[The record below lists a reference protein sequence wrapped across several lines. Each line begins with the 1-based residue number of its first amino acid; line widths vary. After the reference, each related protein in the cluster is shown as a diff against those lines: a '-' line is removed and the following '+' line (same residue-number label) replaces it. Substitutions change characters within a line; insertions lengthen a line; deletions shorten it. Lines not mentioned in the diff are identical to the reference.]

1 MKKKFDIQGMTC
13 SACSSHVEKTVSKL
27 DGVKSCAVSLM
38 TNTMLVEY
46 DDSTIAAD
54 GIIDAVKKSGYGA
67 SLSDNEKILDKTKKI
82 ESKSPIFK
90 AEENALLARV
100 IASIVFMLVLMYVSM
115 GHMVGLPLPS
125 FLSGTANAVSFA
137 LVQLLLTLPVLYIN
151 RSYFIGGTKAL
162 IKRAPNMDTL
172 IAIGSG
178 ASLIYGIVALF
189 IMSYRLGAGDLNGVA
204 EYYHQ
209 LYFESAVM
217 ILALVTLGKY
227 LEGKSKRKTGEAIN
241 KLIDMSPKTANV
253 IRDGIEMVIPSENLV
268 LGDIVAVRPGEA
280 ISADGSIIE
289 GETYVDESAITGE
302 SKPARKGIGDDVV
315 GGTINK
321 SGFFKLKVT
330 RVGADTTLNKII
342 ELVENANATKAPIS
356 KIADRIS
363 GVFVP
368 IVIAIAIIAFTVWI
382 SVTGDFEFAFSIAV
396 AVLVISCPCALGLA
410 TPVAIMVGT
419 GKGAEK
425 GILIKSGEALELG
438 GKIDTVA
445 LDKTGTITTGKPTV
459 TDIITYDFDRDKLLR
474 LTASAERFSEHPL
487 AQAIVERFGE
497 IGSDYMDTSEF
508 TTIEGRGISALI
520 DGKKVFIGN
529 SKLMADNEINIDNL
543 VDAKAISN
551 KDINGNDNYNDNYS
565 DKSPRKTAE
574 LLSSRAATPMFVA
587 YDERLVGI
595 ISVSDAIR
603 EDSKEAILE
612 LESLG
617 IEVIMLTGDNE
628 LTARAIADQVG
639 IANVV
644 AGVLPDGKESVIREL
659 QDKGRRVAF
668 VGDGVNDAPSL
679 ARADVGVAIGAGTDI
694 AVESADVV
702 LVKNSLKDVGALIRL
717 SRATIRNVKENLF
730 WAFIYNTL
738 GIPLAAGIFYPWL
751 GWRLSPMLG
760 ALAMSLSSVCV
771 VLNALRLKLFNPNK
785 INRNSF
791 RRVRAF
797 VNQKDTEQINT
808 DAMDIITS
816 DTSVTN
822 VNIDETKT
830 EYCEIKSSKKS
841 ECANNCINNTLSNA
855 NRDNAQ
861 FDIKNNDDIK
871 ECAKMGVTIEVVI
884 EGMSCGHCSARV
896 EKALNAI
903 DGISARVDLDNK
915 TAYIENGNTVKD
927 EEIIRAVKDAGY
939 EVVGIKR

>member
-1 MKKKFDIQGMTC
+1 MKKKFDVQGMTC
-13 SACSSHVEKTVSKL
+13 SACSSHVEKAVSKL

-38 TNTMLVEY
+38 TNTMLVDY
-46 DDSTIAAD
+46 DDSSITAD
-54 GIIDAVKKSGYGA
+54 GIIDAVNKSGYGA
-67 SLSDNEKILDKTKKI
+67 ILSDNENSLGKTNKI
-82 ESKSPIFK
+82 ERKSPIFK
-90 AEENALLARV
+90 AEENALLTRV

-115 GHMVGLPLPS
+115 GHMIGLPLPS

-151 RSYFIGGTKAL
+151 RSYFINGTKAL
-162 IKRAPNMDTL
+162 FRRAPNMDTL

-189 IMSYRLGAGDLNGVA
+189 IMSYRLGAGDLNGVT

-209 LYFESAVM
+209 LYFESSVM

-241 KLIDMSPKTANV
+241 KLIDMSPKTASV
-253 IRDGIEMVIPSENLV
+253 IRDGVEMVIPSENLV

-302 SKPARKGIGDDVV
+302 SKPVRKGIGDDVV

-368 IVIAIAIIAFTVWI
+368 IVIAIALIAFIVWI
-382 SVTGDFEFAFSIAV
+382 SVTGGFEFAFSIAV

-459 TDIITYDFDRDKLLR
+459 TDIFTYDFDRDKLLR

-497 IGSDYMDTSEF
+497 IGSDYVDTTEF

-520 DGKKVFIGN
+520 DGKKVLIGN

-543 VDAKAISN
+543 VDARALSN
-551 KDINGNDNYNDNYS
+551 IGLKCNDNADYCGE
-565 DKSPRKTAE
+565 SPRKVAE
-574 LLSSRAATPMFVA
+574 ILSSRAGTPMFVA

-628 LTARAIADQVG
+628 ITARAIADQVG

-702 LVKNSLKDVGALIRL
+702 LVKNSLKDVVALIRL

-785 INRNSF
+785 VKRQKLIKENHSVKRIVINDEQES
-791 RRVRAF
+791 
-797 VNQKDTEQINT
+797 KYIKTET
-808 DAMDIITS
+808 DAS
-816 DTSVTN
+816 LLSANKNEADTAICVSN
-822 VNIDETKT
+822 KHNFDCAECSIKEDLS
-830 EYCEIKSSKKS
+830 CEIDKNVSTGKS
-841 ECANNCINNTLSNA
+841 NLN
-855 NRDNAQ
+855 Q
-861 FDIKNNDDIK
+861 IK
-871 ECAKMGVTIEVVI
+871 ENKEMGVTIEVII

-927 EEIIRAVKDAGY
+927 EEIIRAVTDAGY

>member
-1 MKKKFDIQGMTC
+1 MKEKFDVQGMTC
-13 SACSSHVEKTVSKL
+13 SACSSHVEKAVSKL

-38 TNTMLVEY
+38 TNTMLVDY
-46 DDSTIAAD
+46 DDSSITAD
-54 GIIDAVKKSGYGA
+54 GIIDAVEKSGYGA
-67 SLSDNEKILDKTKKI
+67 ILSDNEKSADSIKKS
-82 ESKSPIFK
+82 ERKSPIFK
-90 AEENALLARV
+90 AEENALLTRV

-253 IRDGIEMVIPSENLV
+253 IRDGVEMVIPSENLV

-368 IVIAIAIIAFTVWI
+368 IVIAISIIAFIVWV

-459 TDIITYDFDRDKLLR
+459 TDIIAYDFDRDKLLK

-497 IGSDYMDTSEF
+497 IGSDYMDTTEF

-551 KDINGNDNYNDNYS
+551 KDLNGNDNDNYS
-565 DKSPRKTAE
+565 SESPRKTAE

-587 YDERLVGI
+587 YDDRLVGI

-617 IEVIMLTGDNE
+617 IDVIMLTGDNE
-628 LTARAIADQVG
+628 ITARAIADQVG

-702 LVKNSLKDVGALIRL
+702 LVKNSLKDVAALIRL

-791 RRVRAF
+791 RRVRDF
-797 VNQKDTEQINT
+797 VKQNDTEQIKTN
-808 DAMDIITS
+808 DMDIIAS

-822 VNIDETKT
+822 TIKDVIDM
-830 EYCEIKSSKKS
+830 EYCEIKNSNKS
-841 ECANNCINNTLSNA
+841 ECASNCINDTLSKTNKET
-855 NRDNAQ
+855 AQ
-861 FDIKNNDDIK
+861 VDIKNNDDIK
-871 ECAKMGVTIEVVI
+871 ECAIMGVTIEVVI

-903 DGISARVDLDNK
+903 DGISAHVDLDNK

>member
-1 MKKKFDIQGMTC
+1 MKKKFDVQGMTC
-13 SACSSHVEKTVSKL
+13 SACSSHVEKAVSKL
-27 DGVKSCAVSLM
+27 DGIKSCAVSLM

-46 DDSTIAAD
+46 DDSIINAD
-54 GIIDAVKKSGYGA
+54 GIIDTVKKSGYGA
-67 SLSDNEKILDKTKKI
+67 SLSDNEIVSVNAKKS
-82 ESKSPIFK
+82 ERKSPMFK

-100 IASIVFMLVLMYVSM
+100 ITSIVFMIVLMYVSM

-137 LVQLLLTLPVLYIN
+137 FVQLLLTLPVLYIN
-151 RSYFIGGTKAL
+151 RSYFINGTKAL
-162 IKRAPNMDTL
+162 FRRAPNMDTL

-189 IMSYRLGAGDLNGVA
+189 IMSYRLGAWDLSGVA

-253 IRDGIEMVIPSENLV
+253 IRDGVEMVIPSENLI
-268 LGDIVAVRPGEA
+268 LGDIVAVRSGEA
-280 ISADGSIIE
+280 ISADGIIIE
-289 GETYVDESAITGE
+289 GDTFVDESAITGE

-356 KIADRIS
+356 KIADKIS
-363 GVFVP
+363 GIFVP
-368 IVIAIAIIAFTVWI
+368 IVIAIALIAFIVWV

-459 TDIITYDFDRDKLLR
+459 TDIICYDYDRDELLR
-474 LTASAERFSEHPL
+474 LAASAERFSEHPL
-487 AQAIVERFGE
+487 AQAIVEGYDE
-497 IGSDYMDTSEF
+497 VGGDYLDATDF
-508 TTIEGRGISALI
+508 VAIEGRGISALI

-529 SKLMADNEINIDNL
+529 SKLMSDNGIDIDNL
-543 VDAKAISN
+543 LDSEAI
-551 KDINGNDNYNDNYS
+551 NDNHLNGKDNDDNLNANRQAGE
-565 DKSPRKTAE
+565 SPRKASE
-574 LLSSRAATPMFVA
+574 AMSARAGTPMFVA
-587 YDERLVGI
+587 CGDRLIGI

-603 EDSKEAILE
+603 EDSREAILE

-628 LTARAIADQVG
+628 ITARAIADQVG

-644 AGVLPDGKESVIREL
+644 AGVLPDGKELVIREL
-659 QDKGRRVAF
+659 QEKGKRVAF

-702 LVKNSLKDVGALIRL
+702 LVKNSLKDVAALIRL

-785 INRNSF
+785 VNRKIFNREKVSANELEISSISESIAVTSNIMNSETASADCKIEKCANGYTQCNINENLSYMSDKKTQSDKNS
-791 RRVRAF
+791 
-797 VNQKDTEQINT
+797 NKEH
-808 DAMDIITS
+808 
-816 DTSVTN
+816 
-822 VNIDETKT
+822 K
-830 EYCEIKSSKKS
+830 EIKS
-841 ECANNCINNTLSNA
+841 
-855 NRDNAQ
+855 
-861 FDIKNNDDIK
+861 
-871 ECAKMGVTIEVVI
+871 MGITIEVVI
-884 EGMSCGHCSARV
+884 DGMSCGHCSARV

-903 DGISARVDLDNK
+903 DEVSARVDLDNK

>member
-1 MKKKFDIQGMTC
+1 MKKKFDVQGMTC
-13 SACSSHVEKTVSKL
+13 SACSSHVEKAVSKL
-27 DGVKSCAVSLM
+27 EGIKSCAVSLM

-46 DDSTIAAD
+46 DDSIINAD

-67 SLSDNEKILDKTKKI
+67 SLSDKETGSDNAK
-82 ESKSPIFK
+82 ESKRKSPMFK

-100 IASIVFMLVLMYVSM
+100 ITSIVFMIVLMYVSM

-151 RSYFIGGTKAL
+151 RSYFINGTKAL
-162 IKRAPNMDTL
+162 FRRAPNMDTL

-189 IMSYRLGAGDLNGVA
+189 IMSYRLGAGDMNGVA

-241 KLIDMSPKTANV
+241 KLIDMSPKTASV
-253 IRDGIEMVIPSENLV
+253 IRDGVEMVIPSENLV

-280 ISADGSIIE
+280 ISADGTIIE
-289 GETYVDESAITGE
+289 GDTFVDESAITGE

-356 KIADRIS
+356 KIADKIS
-363 GVFVP
+363 GIFVP
-368 IVIAIAIIAFTVWI
+368 IVIAIALIAFIVWV

-459 TDIITYDFDRDKLLR
+459 TDTICYGYDRDELLR
-474 LTASAERFSEHPL
+474 LAASAERFSEHPL
-487 AQAIVERFGE
+487 AQAIVEGYDE
-497 IGSDYMDTSEF
+497 VGGDYLDASDF
-508 TTIEGRGISALI
+508 VTIEGRGISAII
-520 DGKKVFIGN
+520 DGKNVFIGN
-529 SKLMADNEINIDNL
+529 SKLMSDNGIDIDKLIDNEIINDNHSKGIDNDDNL
-543 VDAKAISN
+543 NAN
-551 KDINGNDNYNDNYS
+551 NQNGE
-565 DKSPRKTAE
+565 SPRKASETMSA
-574 LLSSRAATPMFVA
+574 RAGTPMFVA
-587 YDERLVGI
+587 YGDRLIGI

-603 EDSKEAILE
+603 EDSREAILE

-617 IEVIMLTGDNE
+617 IEVIMLTGDNDI
-628 LTARAIADQVG
+628 TARAIADQVG
-639 IANVV
+639 ITNVV
-644 AGVLPDGKESVIREL
+644 SGVLPDGKESVIREL

-702 LVKNSLKDVGALIRL
+702 LVKNSLKDVAALIRL

-738 GIPLAAGIFYPWL
+738 GIPLAAGIFFPWL

-785 INRNSF
+785 NRKILHREKILVSK
-791 RRVRAF
+791 
-797 VNQKDTEQINT
+797 VN
-808 DAMDIITS
+808 TS
-816 DTSVTN
+816 SISESGISVTN
-822 VNIDETKT
+822 DTTNFETAT
-830 EYCEIKSSKKS
+830 EFKS
-841 ECANNCINNTLSNA
+841 EERENGNTKCNKNINLSCNSVI
-855 NRDNAQ
+855 NAQ
-861 FDIKNNDDIK
+861 ADKNNKDNK
-871 ECAKMGVTIEVVI
+871 ENKDMGITIEVVI
-884 EGMSCGHCSARV
+884 DGMSCGHCSARV

-903 DGISARVDLDNK
+903 DGVSARVDLDNK

>member
-1 MKKKFDIQGMTC
+1 MKKKFDVQGMTC
-13 SACSSHVEKTVSKL
+13 SACSSHVEKAVSKL
-27 DGVKSCAVSLM
+27 EGIKSCAVSLM

-46 DDSTIAAD
+46 NDSIINAD

-67 SLSDNEKILDKTKKI
+67 SLSDKETGSDNAKKS
-82 ESKSPIFK
+82 ERKSPIFK

-100 IASIVFMLVLMYVSM
+100 ITSIVFMIVLMYVSM

-125 FLSGTANAVSFA
+125 FLSGTVNAVSFA

-151 RSYFIGGTKAL
+151 RSYFINGIKAL
-162 IKRAPNMDTL
+162 FRRAPNMDTL

-178 ASLIYGIVALF
+178 ASLIYGIVVLF
-189 IMSYRLGAGDLNGVA
+189 IMSYRLGAGDLSGVA

-253 IRDGIEMVIPSENLV
+253 IRDGVEMVIPSENLV

-280 ISADGSIIE
+280 ISADGTIIE
-289 GETYVDESAITGE
+289 GDTFVDESAITGE
-302 SKPARKGIGDDVV
+302 SKPARKGIGKEVV

-356 KIADRIS
+356 KIADKIS
-363 GVFVP
+363 GIFVP
-368 IVIAIAIIAFTVWI
+368 IVIAIALIAFIVWV

-459 TDIITYDFDRDKLLR
+459 TDTICYGYDRDELLR
-474 LTASAERFSEHPL
+474 LAASAERFSEHPL
-487 AQAIVERFGE
+487 AQAIVEGYDE
-497 IGSDYMDTSEF
+497 VGGDYLDASDF
-508 TTIEGRGISALI
+508 VTIEGRGISAII
-520 DGKKVFIGN
+520 DGKNVFIGN
-529 SKLMADNEINIDNL
+529 SKLMSDNGIDIDKLIDNEIINDNHSKGIDNDDNL
-543 VDAKAISN
+543 NAN
-551 KDINGNDNYNDNYS
+551 NQNGE
-565 DKSPRKTAE
+565 SPRKASETMSA
-574 LLSSRAATPMFVA
+574 RAGTPMFVA
-587 YDERLVGI
+587 YGDRLIGI

-603 EDSKEAILE
+603 EDSREAILE

-617 IEVIMLTGDNE
+617 IEVIMLTGDNDI
-628 LTARAIADQVG
+628 TARAIADQVG
-639 IANVV
+639 ITNVV

-659 QDKGRRVAF
+659 QEKGKRVAF

-702 LVKNSLKDVGALIRL
+702 LVKNSLKDVVALIRL

-785 INRNSF
+785 INRKFLHIDKILVSK
-791 RRVRAF
+791 
-797 VNQKDTEQINT
+797 VN
-808 DAMDIITS
+808 TS
-816 DTSVTN
+816 SISESGISVTN
-822 VNIDETKT
+822 DTANFETATEFKSEERENGNTKCNKNINLSCNSIINAQIDE
-830 EYCEIKSSKKS
+830 
-841 ECANNCINNTLSNA
+841 NNNK
-855 NRDNAQ
+855 DN
-861 FDIKNNDDIK
+861 K
-871 ECAKMGVTIEVVI
+871 ENKDMGITIEVVI
-884 EGMSCGHCSARV
+884 DGMSCGHCSARV

-903 DGISARVDLDNK
+903 DGVSARVDLDNK

>member
-1 MKKKFDIQGMTC
+1 MKKKFDVQGMTC
-13 SACSSHVEKTVSKL
+13 SACSSHVEKAVSKL
-27 DGVKSCAVSLM
+27 EGIKSCAVSLM

-46 DDSTIAAD
+46 NDSIINAD

-67 SLSDNEKILDKTKKI
+67 SLSDKETGSDNAKKS
-82 ESKSPIFK
+82 ERKSPMFK
-90 AEENALLARV
+90 VEENALLARV
-100 IASIVFMLVLMYVSM
+100 ITSIVFMIVLMYVSM

-151 RSYFIGGTKAL
+151 RSYFMNGTKAL
-162 IKRAPNMDTL
+162 FRRAPNMDTL

-189 IMSYRLGAGDLNGVA
+189 IMSYRLGAGDMNGVA

-241 KLIDMSPKTANV
+241 KLIDMSPKTASV
-253 IRDGIEMVIPSENLV
+253 IRDGVEMVIPSENLV

-280 ISADGSIIE
+280 ISADGTIIE
-289 GETYVDESAITGE
+289 GDTFVDESAITGE

-356 KIADRIS
+356 KIADKIS
-363 GVFVP
+363 GIFVP
-368 IVIAIAIIAFTVWI
+368 IVIAIALIAFIVWV

-459 TDIITYDFDRDKLLR
+459 TEIVTYDFDRDKLLR
-474 LTASAERFSEHPL
+474 IAASAERFSEHPL
-487 AQAIVERFGE
+487 AQAIVEGYDE
-497 IGSDYMDTSEF
+497 VGGDYLDTTDF
-508 TTIEGRGISALI
+508 VAIEGRGISAII

-529 SKLMADNEINIDNL
+529 SKLMSDNGIDIDKLIDNEII
-543 VDAKAISN
+543 
-551 KDINGNDNYNDNYS
+551 NDNHLNGKVNDDSLNS
-565 DKSPRKTAE
+565 NRLIGESPRKASETMSA
-574 LLSSRAATPMFVA
+574 RAGTPMFVA
-587 YDERLVGI
+587 YGDRLIGI

-603 EDSKEAILE
+603 EDSREAILE

-628 LTARAIADQVG
+628 ITARAIADQVG
-639 IANVV
+639 IANIV

-659 QDKGRRVAF
+659 QEKGRRVAF

-702 LVKNSLKDVGALIRL
+702 LVKNSLKDVAALIRL

-785 INRNSF
+785 VNRKFLHIDKILVSK
-791 RRVRAF
+791 
-797 VNQKDTEQINT
+797 VN
-808 DAMDIITS
+808 TS
-816 DTSVTN
+816 SISESGISVTN
-822 VNIDETKT
+822 DTANFETATEFKSEERENGNTKCNKNINLSCNSIINAQIDE
-830 EYCEIKSSKKS
+830 
-841 ECANNCINNTLSNA
+841 NNNK
-855 NRDNAQ
+855 DN
-861 FDIKNNDDIK
+861 K
-871 ECAKMGVTIEVVI
+871 ENKDMGITIEVVI
-884 EGMSCGHCSARV
+884 DGMSCGHCSARV

-903 DGISARVDLDNK
+903 DGVSARVDLDNK

>member
-1 MKKKFDIQGMTC
+1 MKKKFDVQGMTC
-13 SACSSHVEKTVSKL
+13 SACSSHVEKAVSKL

-38 TNTMLVEY
+38 TNTMLVDY
-46 DDSTIAAD
+46 DDSSITAD

-67 SLSDNEKILDKTKKI
+67 SLSDNEKSLDKTKKI
-82 ESKSPIFK
+82 ESISPIFK

-189 IMSYRLGAGDLNGVA
+189 IMSFRLGAGDLNGVA

-253 IRDGIEMVIPSENLV
+253 IRDGVEMVIPSENLV

-330 RVGADTTLNKII
+330 RVGADTTLNRII

-368 IVIAIAIIAFTVWI
+368 IVIAISIIAFIVWV

-459 TDIITYDFDRDKLLR
+459 TDIIAYDFDRDKLLK

-487 AQAIVERFGE
+487 AQAIVESFGE
-497 IGSDYMDTSEF
+497 IGSDYMDTTEF

-551 KDINGNDNYNDNYS
+551 KDLNGNDNDNHS
-565 DKSPRKTAE
+565 SESPRKTAE

-587 YDERLVGI
+587 YDDRLVGI

-628 LTARAIADQVG
+628 ITARAIADQVG

-702 LVKNSLKDVGALIRL
+702 LVKNSLKDVAALIRL

-791 RRVRAF
+791 RRVRDF
-797 VNQKDTEQINT
+797 VNQNDTEQIKTN
-808 DAMDIITS
+808 DMDIIAS

-822 VNIDETKT
+822 TIKDVIDM
-830 EYCEIKSSKKS
+830 EYCEIKNSNKS
-841 ECANNCINNTLSNA
+841 ECASNCINDTLSKTNKET
-855 NRDNAQ
+855 AQ
-861 FDIKNNDDIK
+861 VDIKNNDDIK
-871 ECAKMGVTIEVVI
+871 ECAIMGVTIEVVI

-903 DGISARVDLDNK
+903 DGISAHVDLDNK

>member
-1 MKKKFDIQGMTC
+1 MKKKFDVQGMTC
-13 SACSSHVEKTVSKL
+13 SACSSHVEKAVSKL
-27 DGVKSCAVSLM
+27 DGIKNCAVSLM
-38 TNTMLVEY
+38 ANTMLVEY
-46 DDSTIAAD
+46 DDSIINAD
-54 GIIDAVKKSGYGA
+54 GIIEAVKKSGYGA
-67 SLSDNEKILDKTKKI
+67 SLSNNEIGSVNAQKS
-82 ESKSPIFK
+82 ERKSPMFK

-100 IASIVFMLVLMYVSM
+100 ITSIVFMIVLMYVSM

-137 LVQLLLTLPVLYIN
+137 FVQLLLTLPVLYIN
-151 RSYFIGGTKAL
+151 RSYFINGTKAL
-162 IKRAPNMDTL
+162 FRRAPNMDTL

-189 IMSYRLGAGDLNGVA
+189 IMSYRLGAGDLSGVA

-253 IRDGIEMVIPSENLV
+253 IRDGVEMVIPSENLI
-268 LGDIVAVRPGEA
+268 LGDIVAVRSGEA
-280 ISADGSIIE
+280 ISADGIIIE
-289 GETYVDESAITGE
+289 GDTFVDESAITGE
-302 SKPARKGIGDDVV
+302 SKPARKGIGDEVV

-321 SGFFKLKVT
+321 SGYFKLKVT

-356 KIADRIS
+356 KIADKIS
-363 GVFVP
+363 GIFVP
-368 IVIAIAIIAFTVWI
+368 IVIAIALIAFIVWV

-438 GKIDTVA
+438 GKVDTVA

-459 TDIITYDFDRDKLLR
+459 TDIICYGYERDELLK
-474 LTASAERFSEHPL
+474 LTASVERFSEHPL
-487 AQAIVERFGE
+487 AQAIVEGYGE
-497 IGSDYMDTSEF
+497 SGGDYLDVTDF
-508 TTIEGRGISALI
+508 VAIEGRGISALI

-529 SKLMADNEINIDNL
+529 SKLMSDNGIDIDNL
-543 VDAKAISN
+543 LNSESRNDKRL
-551 KDINGNDNYNDNYS
+551 NGEDNDDNLNANRQTGE
-565 DKSPRKTAE
+565 SPRKVSEAM
-574 LLSSRAATPMFVA
+574 SARAGTPMFVA
-587 YDERLVGI
+587 WNDRLIGI

-603 EDSKEAILE
+603 EDSKVAILE

-628 LTARAIADQVG
+628 ITARAIADQVG

-659 QDKGRRVAF
+659 QEKGRRVAF

-702 LVKNSLKDVGALIRL
+702 LVKNSLKDVAALIRL

-785 INRNSF
+785 VNRKILHREKVS
-791 RRVRAF
+791 VGKLETSSISESSIA
-797 VNQKDTEQINT
+797 V
-808 DAMDIITS
+808 TS
-816 DTSVTN
+816 DTINYETSAVDCKIEKCANGYTQC
-822 VNIDETKT
+822 NINKNLSCMSDKKMQSDENINK
-830 EYCEIKSSKKS
+830 ENKEIKS
-841 ECANNCINNTLSNA
+841 
-855 NRDNAQ
+855 
-861 FDIKNNDDIK
+861 
-871 ECAKMGVTIEVVI
+871 MGITIEVVI
-884 EGMSCGHCSARV
+884 DGMSCGHCSARV

-903 DGISARVDLDNK
+903 DGVSARVDLDNK

>member
-1 MKKKFDIQGMTC
+1 MKKKFDVQGMTC
-13 SACSSHVEKTVSKL
+13 SACSSHVEKAVSKL
-27 DGVKSCAVSLM
+27 DGVNSCAVSLM

-46 DDSTIAAD
+46 NDSIINAD

-67 SLSDNEKILDKTKKI
+67 SLSDKETASDNAKKS
-82 ESKSPIFK
+82 ERKSPIFK

-100 IASIVFMLVLMYVSM
+100 ITSIVFMIVLMYVSM
-115 GHMVGLPLPS
+115 GHMIGLPLPS

-151 RSYFIGGTKAL
+151 RSYFINGTKAL
-162 IKRAPNMDTL
+162 FRRAPNMDTL

-189 IMSYRLGAGDLNGVA
+189 IMSYRLGAGDMNGVA

-217 ILALVTLGKY
+217 IIALVTLGKY

-253 IRDGIEMVIPSENLV
+253 IRDGVEMVIPSENLI

-280 ISADGSIIE
+280 ISADGTIIE
-289 GETYVDESAITGE
+289 GDTFVDESAITGE

-356 KIADRIS
+356 KIADKIS
-363 GVFVP
+363 GIFVP
-368 IVIAIAIIAFTVWI
+368 IVIAIALIAFIVWV
-382 SVTGDFEFAFSIAV
+382 SVTADFEFAFSIAV

-459 TDIITYDFDRDKLLR
+459 TDTICYGYDRDELLR
-474 LTASAERFSEHPL
+474 LAASAERFSEHPL
-487 AQAIVERFGE
+487 AQAIVEGYDE
-497 IGSDYMDTSEF
+497 VGGDYLDASDF
-508 TTIEGRGISALI
+508 VTIEGRGISAII
-520 DGKKVFIGN
+520 DGKNVFIGN
-529 SKLMADNEINIDNL
+529 SKLMSDNGIDIDKLIDNEII
-543 VDAKAISN
+543 
-551 KDINGNDNYNDNYS
+551 NDNHLNGKDNDDSLNS
-565 DKSPRKTAE
+565 NRPIGESPRKASETMSA
-574 LLSSRAATPMFVA
+574 RAGTPMFVA
-587 YDERLVGI
+587 YGDRLVGI

-603 EDSKEAILE
+603 EDSREAILE

-617 IEVIMLTGDNE
+617 IEVIMLTGDNDI
-628 LTARAIADQVG
+628 TARAIADQVG
-639 IANVV
+639 ITNVV

-659 QDKGRRVAF
+659 QEKGKRVAF

-702 LVKNSLKDVGALIRL
+702 LVKNSLKDVAALIRL

-785 INRNSF
+785 INRKFLHIDKISGNHQDTS
-791 RRVRAF
+791 ANP
-797 VNQKDTEQINT
+797 VNDTEVTIDATNFNTVMPDNKSDEYTNSNEKCNINKSLSC
-808 DAMDIITS
+808 D
-816 DTSVTN
+816 SVIN
-822 VNIDETKT
+822 AQADKNNNID
-830 EYCEIKSSKKS
+830 
-841 ECANNCINNTLSNA
+841 N
-855 NRDNAQ
+855 
-861 FDIKNNDDIK
+861 K
-871 ECAKMGVTIEVVI
+871 ENKDMGITIEVVI
-884 EGMSCGHCSARV
+884 DGMSCGHCSARV

-903 DGISARVDLDNK
+903 DGVIARVDLDNK

>member
-1 MKKKFDIQGMTC
+1 MKKKFDVQGMTC
-13 SACSSHVEKTVSKL
+13 SACSSHVEKAVSKL
-27 DGVKSCAVSLM
+27 EGIKSCAVSLM

-46 DDSTIAAD
+46 DDSIINAD

-67 SLSDNEKILDKTKKI
+67 SLSDKETGSDNAK
-82 ESKSPIFK
+82 ESKRKSPMFK

-100 IASIVFMLVLMYVSM
+100 ITSIVFMIVLMYVSM

-151 RSYFIGGTKAL
+151 RSYFINGTKAL
-162 IKRAPNMDTL
+162 FRRAPNMDTL

-189 IMSYRLGAGDLNGVA
+189 IMSYRLGAGDMNGVA

-241 KLIDMSPKTANV
+241 KLIDMSPKTASV
-253 IRDGIEMVIPSENLV
+253 IRDGVEMVIPSENLV

-280 ISADGSIIE
+280 ISADGTIIE
-289 GETYVDESAITGE
+289 GDTFVDESAITGE

-356 KIADRIS
+356 KIADKIS
-363 GVFVP
+363 GIFVP
-368 IVIAIAIIAFTVWI
+368 IVIAIALIAFIVWV

-459 TDIITYDFDRDKLLR
+459 TEIVTYDFDRDKLLR
-474 LTASAERFSEHPL
+474 IAASAERFSEHPL
-487 AQAIVERFGE
+487 AQAIVEGYDE
-497 IGSDYMDTSEF
+497 VGGDYLDTTDF
-508 TTIEGRGISALI
+508 VAIEGRGISAII

-529 SKLMADNEINIDNL
+529 SKLMSDNGIDIDKLIDNEII
-543 VDAKAISN
+543 
-551 KDINGNDNYNDNYS
+551 NDNHLNGKVNDDSLNS
-565 DKSPRKTAE
+565 NRLIGESPRKASETMSA
-574 LLSSRAATPMFVA
+574 RAGTPMFVA
-587 YDERLVGI
+587 YGDRLIGI

-603 EDSKEAILE
+603 EDSREAILE

-628 LTARAIADQVG
+628 ITARAIADQVG
-639 IANVV
+639 IANIV

-659 QDKGRRVAF
+659 QEKGRRVAF

-702 LVKNSLKDVGALIRL
+702 LVKNSLKDVAALIRL

-785 INRNSF
+785 VNRKFLHIDKILVSK
-791 RRVRAF
+791 
-797 VNQKDTEQINT
+797 VN
-808 DAMDIITS
+808 TS
-816 DTSVTN
+816 SISESGISVTN
-822 VNIDETKT
+822 DTANFETATEFKSEERENGNTKCNKNINLSCNSIINAQIDE
-830 EYCEIKSSKKS
+830 
-841 ECANNCINNTLSNA
+841 NNNK
-855 NRDNAQ
+855 DN
-861 FDIKNNDDIK
+861 K
-871 ECAKMGVTIEVVI
+871 ENKDMGITIEVVI
-884 EGMSCGHCSARV
+884 DGMSCGHCSARV

-903 DGISARVDLDNK
+903 DGVSARVDLDNK

>member
-1 MKKKFDIQGMTC
+1 MKKKFDVQGMTC
-13 SACSSHVEKTVSKL
+13 SACSSHVEKAVSKL
-27 DGVKSCAVSLM
+27 EGIKSCAVSLM

-46 DDSTIAAD
+46 NDSIINAD

-67 SLSDNEKILDKTKKI
+67 SLSDKETGSDNAKKS
-82 ESKSPIFK
+82 ERKSPIFK

-100 IASIVFMLVLMYVSM
+100 ITSIVFMIVLMYVSM

-151 RSYFIGGTKAL
+151 RSYFINGTKAL
-162 IKRAPNMDTL
+162 FRRAPNMDTL

-189 IMSYRLGAGDLNGVA
+189 IMSYRLGAGDMNGVA

-253 IRDGIEMVIPSENLV
+253 IRDGVEMVIPSENLV

-280 ISADGSIIE
+280 ISADGTIIE
-289 GETYVDESAITGE
+289 GDTFVDESAITGE
-302 SKPARKGIGDDVV
+302 SKPARKGIGDEVV

-356 KIADRIS
+356 KIADKIS
-363 GVFVP
+363 GIFVP
-368 IVIAIAIIAFTVWI
+368 IVIAIALIAFIVWV

-459 TDIITYDFDRDKLLR
+459 TDIICYGYDRDELLR
-474 LTASAERFSEHPL
+474 LAASAERFSEHPL
-487 AQAIVERFGE
+487 AQAIVEGYDE
-497 IGSDYMDTSEF
+497 VGGDYLDASDF
-508 TTIEGRGISALI
+508 VTIEGRGISAII

-529 SKLMADNEINIDNL
+529 SKLMTDNGIDIDKLINNEII
-543 VDAKAISN
+543 
-551 KDINGNDNYNDNYS
+551 NDNHLNGKDNDDSLNS
-565 DKSPRKTAE
+565 NRLIGESPRKASETMSA
-574 LLSSRAATPMFVA
+574 RAGTPMFVA
-587 YDERLVGI
+587 YGDRLVGI

-603 EDSKEAILE
+603 EDSREAILE

-628 LTARAIADQVG
+628 ITARAIAKQVG

-659 QDKGRRVAF
+659 QEKGKRVAF

-702 LVKNSLKDVGALIRL
+702 LVKNSLKDVAALIRL

-785 INRNSF
+785 VNRKIFNREKVS
-791 RRVRAF
+791 VSKLETSSISESSIA
-797 VNQKDTEQINT
+797 VTS
-808 DAMDIITS
+808 DIINSET
-816 DTSVTN
+816 VTADCK
-822 VNIDETKT
+822 IEK
-830 EYCEIKSSKKS
+830 
-841 ECANNCINNTLSNA
+841 CANGYTQRNINKSLSC
-855 NRDNAQ
+855 DSVINAQ
-861 FDIKNNDDIK
+861 ADKNNNKDNK
-871 ECAKMGVTIEVVI
+871 ENKDMGITIEVVI
-884 EGMSCGHCSARV
+884 DGMSCGHCSARV

-903 DGISARVDLDNK
+903 DGVSARVDLDNK

>member
-1 MKKKFDIQGMTC
+1 MKKKFDVQGMTC
-13 SACSSHVEKTVSKL
+13 SACSSHVEKAVSKL
-27 DGVKSCAVSLM
+27 DGVNSCAVSLM

-46 DDSTIAAD
+46 NDSIINAD

-67 SLSDNEKILDKTKKI
+67 SLSDKETGSDNAKKS
-82 ESKSPIFK
+82 ERKSPIFK

-100 IASIVFMLVLMYVSM
+100 ITSIVFMIVLMYVSM

-151 RSYFIGGTKAL
+151 RSYFINGIKAL
-162 IKRAPNMDTL
+162 FRRAPNMDTL

-189 IMSYRLGAGDLNGVA
+189 IMSYRLGAGDMNGVA

-253 IRDGIEMVIPSENLV
+253 IRDGVEMVIPSENLV

-280 ISADGSIIE
+280 ISADGTIIE
-289 GETYVDESAITGE
+289 GDTFVDESAITGE

-356 KIADRIS
+356 KIADKIS
-363 GVFVP
+363 GIFVP
-368 IVIAIAIIAFTVWI
+368 IVIAIALIAFIVWV

-459 TDIITYDFDRDKLLR
+459 TDTICYGYDRDELLR
-474 LTASAERFSEHPL
+474 LAASAERFSEHPL
-487 AQAIVERFGE
+487 AQAIVEGYDE
-497 IGSDYMDTSEF
+497 VGGDYLDTTDF
-508 TTIEGRGISALI
+508 VAIEGRGISAII
-520 DGKKVFIGN
+520 DGKNVFIGN
-529 SKLMADNEINIDNL
+529 SKLMSDNGIDIDKLIDNEIINDNHSKGIDNDDNL
-543 VDAKAISN
+543 NAN
-551 KDINGNDNYNDNYS
+551 NQNGE
-565 DKSPRKTAE
+565 SPRKASETMSA
-574 LLSSRAATPMFVA
+574 RAGTPMFVA
-587 YDERLVGI
+587 YGDRLIGI

-603 EDSKEAILE
+603 EDSREAILE

-617 IEVIMLTGDNE
+617 IEVIMLTGDNDI
-628 LTARAIADQVG
+628 TARAIADQVG
-639 IANVV
+639 ITNVV

-659 QDKGRRVAF
+659 QEKGSRVAF

-702 LVKNSLKDVGALIRL
+702 LVKNSLKDVAALIRL

-785 INRNSF
+785 INRKFLHIDKISGNHQDTSANP
-791 RRVRAF
+791 VI
-797 VNQKDTEQINT
+797 DTEVTIDATNFNTVMPDNKSDEYTNSNEKCNINKSLSC
-808 DAMDIITS
+808 D
-816 DTSVTN
+816 SVIN
-822 VNIDETKT
+822 AQADKNNNID
-830 EYCEIKSSKKS
+830 
-841 ECANNCINNTLSNA
+841 N
-855 NRDNAQ
+855 
-861 FDIKNNDDIK
+861 K
-871 ECAKMGVTIEVVI
+871 ENKDMGITIEVVI
-884 EGMSCGHCSARV
+884 DGMSCGHCSARV

-903 DGISARVDLDNK
+903 DGVIARVDLDNK

>member
-13 SACSSHVEKTVSKL
+13 SACSSHVEKAVSKL
-27 DGVKSCAVSLM
+27 DGIKSCAVSLM

-46 DDSTIAAD
+46 DDSIINAD
-54 GIIDAVKKSGYGA
+54 GIINAVKKSGYGA
-67 SLSDNEKILDKTKKI
+67 NLSDNESGTDNAKKS
-82 ESKSPIFK
+82 ERKSPMFK
-90 AEENALLARV
+90 EAENALLARV
-100 IASIVFMLVLMYVSM
+100 ITSIVFMIVLMYVSM

-137 LVQLLLTLPVLYIN
+137 FVQLLLTLPVLYIN
-151 RSYFIGGTKAL
+151 RSYFINGTKAL
-162 IKRAPNMDTL
+162 FRRAPNMDTL

-253 IRDGIEMVIPSENLV
+253 IRDGVEMVIPSENLI
-268 LGDIVAVRPGEA
+268 LGDIVAVRSGEA
-280 ISADGSIIE
+280 ISADGIIIE
-289 GETYVDESAITGE
+289 GDTFVDESAITGE

-356 KIADRIS
+356 KIADKIS
-363 GVFVP
+363 GIFVP
-368 IVIAIAIIAFTVWI
+368 IVIAIALIAFIVWV

-459 TDIITYDFDRDKLLR
+459 TDIICYGYDRDELLR
-474 LTASAERFSEHPL
+474 LAASAERFSEHPL
-487 AQAIVERFGE
+487 AQAIVEGYDE
-497 IGSDYMDTSEF
+497 VGGDYLDASDF
-508 TTIEGRGISALI
+508 VAIEGRGISALI

-529 SKLMADNEINIDNL
+529 SKLMSDNGIDIDNL
-543 VDAKAISN
+543 LDSEAI
-551 KDINGNDNYNDNYS
+551 NDNHLNGKDDS
-565 DKSPRKTAE
+565 DILNANRQIGESPRNVSEAM
-574 LLSSRAATPMFVA
+574 SARAGTPMFVA
-587 YDERLVGI
+587 CGDRLIGI

-628 LTARAIADQVG
+628 ITARAIADQVG

-644 AGVLPDGKESVIREL
+644 AGVLPDGKELVIREL
-659 QDKGRRVAF
+659 QEKGKRVAF

-702 LVKNSLKDVGALIRL
+702 LVKNSLKDVAALIRL
-717 SRATIRNVKENLF
+717 SRGTIRNVKENLF

-785 INRNSF
+785 VNRKIFNREKVSADKLETSSISENIA
-791 RRVRAF
+791 V
-797 VNQKDTEQINT
+797 
-808 DAMDIITS
+808 TS
-816 DTSVTN
+816 DTIDSETATADCKIDICAN
-822 VNIDETKT
+822 GYTQCNINKNLSCMSDEGTQSNENNNK
-830 EYCEIKSSKKS
+830 ENKEIKS
-841 ECANNCINNTLSNA
+841 
-855 NRDNAQ
+855 
-861 FDIKNNDDIK
+861 
-871 ECAKMGVTIEVVI
+871 MGITIEVVI
-884 EGMSCGHCSARV
+884 DGMSCGHCSARV

-903 DGISARVDLDNK
+903 DGVSARVDLDNK

>member
-1 MKKKFDIQGMTC
+1 MKKKFEIQGMTC
-13 SACSSHVEKTVSKL
+13 SACSSHVEKAVSKL
-27 DGVKSCAVSLM
+27 DGIKSCAVSLM

-46 DDSTIAAD
+46 DDSVIKAD

-67 SLSDNEKILDKTKKI
+67 SLSDSDASANNASKTEK
-82 ESKSPIFK
+82 KSPMFK

-100 IASIVFMLVLMYVSM
+100 ITSIVFMIVLMYVSM

-151 RSYFIGGTKAL
+151 RSYFINGTKAL
-162 IKRAPNMDTL
+162 IRRAPNMDTL

-189 IMSYRLGAGDLNGVA
+189 IMSYRLGAGDLSGVA

-253 IRDGIEMVIPSENLV
+253 IRDGVEMVIPSENLV
-268 LGDIVAVRPGEA
+268 LGDIVAVRSGEA
-280 ISADGSIIE
+280 ISADGTIIE
-289 GETYVDESAITGE
+289 GDTFVDESAITGE

-356 KIADRIS
+356 KIADKIS
-363 GVFVP
+363 GIFVP
-368 IVIAIAIIAFTVWI
+368 IVIAIALIAFVVWV
-382 SVTGDFEFAFSIAV
+382 SVTSDFEFAFSIAV

-459 TDIITYDFDRDKLLR
+459 TDIICYGHDRDELLKLA
-474 LTASAERFSEHPL
+474 ASVERFSEHPL
-487 AQAIVERFGE
+487 AQAIVEGYDKL
-497 IGSDYMDTSEF
+497 GGDYLDASEF
-508 TTIEGRGISALI
+508 VAIEGRGISALI

-529 SKLMADNEINIDNL
+529 SSLMADNGINIDNVL
-543 VDAKAISN
+543 ASESLDLN
-551 KDINGNDNYNDNYS
+551 NLNGNDDIDGIKENNQNGE
-565 DKSPRKTAE
+565 SPRKTAE
-574 LLSSRAATPMFVA
+574 ALSSRAGTPMFVA
-587 YDERLVGI
+587 FGDRLIGI

-603 EDSKEAILE
+603 EDSREAILE

-628 LTARAIADQVG
+628 ITARAIADQVG
-639 IANVV
+639 ITNVV

-659 QDKGRRVAF
+659 QGKGRRVAF

-702 LVKNSLKDVGALIRL
+702 LVKNSLKDVAALIRL

-785 INRNSF
+785 VNRKILHRENISASQLVNSSISTDGIPETT
-791 RRVRAF
+791 
-797 VNQKDTEQINT
+797 DTMNSE
-808 DAMDIITS
+808 
-816 DTSVTN
+816 SVTAECEVAN
-822 VNIDETKT
+822 GNTQCKINKPLSCKSVKSTQIDE
-830 EYCEIKSSKKS
+830 
-841 ECANNCINNTLSNA
+841 NSNA
-855 NRDNAQ
+855 KIEESKD
-861 FDIKNNDDIK
+861 
-871 ECAKMGVTIEVVI
+871 MGITIEVVI
-884 EGMSCGHCSARV
+884 DGMSCGHCSARV

-903 DGISARVDLDNK
+903 DGVSARVDLDNK

>member
-1 MKKKFDIQGMTC
+1 MKKKFDVQGMTC
-13 SACSSHVEKTVSKL
+13 SACSSHVEKAVSKL

-38 TNTMLVEY
+38 TNTMLVDY
-46 DDSTIAAD
+46 DDSSITAD

-67 SLSDNEKILDKTKKI
+67 SLSDNEKSLDKTKKI
-82 ESKSPIFK
+82 ESNSPIFK
-90 AEENALLARV
+90 AEENALLTRV

-151 RSYFIGGTKAL
+151 RSYFINGTNAL
-162 IKRAPNMDTL
+162 FRRAPNMDTL

-253 IRDGIEMVIPSENLV
+253 IRDGVEMVIPSENLV

-330 RVGADTTLNKII
+330 RVGADTTLNRII

-368 IVIAIAIIAFTVWI
+368 IVIAISIIAFIVWV

-459 TDIITYDFDRDKLLR
+459 TDIIAYDFDRDKLLK

-497 IGSDYMDTSEF
+497 IGSDYMDTTEF
-508 TTIEGRGISALI
+508 TAIEGRGISALI

-551 KDINGNDNYNDNYS
+551 KDLNGNDNDNYS
-565 DKSPRKTAE
+565 SESPRKTAE

-587 YDERLVGI
+587 YDDRLVGI

-617 IEVIMLTGDNE
+617 IDVIMLTGDNE
-628 LTARAIADQVG
+628 ITARAIADQVG

-702 LVKNSLKDVGALIRL
+702 LVKNSLKDVAALIRL

-791 RRVRAF
+791 RRVRDF
-797 VNQKDTEQINT
+797 VNQNDTEQIKTN
-808 DAMDIITS
+808 DMDIIAS

-822 VNIDETKT
+822 TIKDVIDM
-830 EYCEIKSSKKS
+830 EYCEIKNSNKS
-841 ECANNCINNTLSNA
+841 ECASNCINDTLSKTNKET
-855 NRDNAQ
+855 AQ
-861 FDIKNNDDIK
+861 VDIKNNDDIK
-871 ECAKMGVTIEVVI
+871 ECAIMGVTIEVVI

-903 DGISARVDLDNK
+903 DGISAHVDLDNK

>member
-1 MKKKFDIQGMTC
+1 MKKKFDVQGMTC
-13 SACSSHVEKTVSKL
+13 SACSSHVEKAVSKL

-38 TNTMLVEY
+38 TNTMLVDY
-46 DDSTIAAD
+46 DDSSITAD

-67 SLSDNEKILDKTKKI
+67 ILSDNDKSTDSIKKS
-82 ESKSPIFK
+82 ERKSPIFK

-151 RSYFIGGTKAL
+151 RSYFINGTKAL
-162 IKRAPNMDTL
+162 FRRAPNMDTL

-189 IMSYRLGAGDLNGVA
+189 IMSYRLGAGDLNGVS

-253 IRDGIEMVIPSENLV
+253 IRDGVEMVIPSENLV

-368 IVIAIAIIAFTVWI
+368 IVIAIAIIAFIAWI

-459 TDIITYDFDRDKLLR
+459 TDIITYDFDRDNLLK

-497 IGSDYMDTSEF
+497 IGSEYMDTTEF

-551 KDINGNDNYNDNYS
+551 KDLNGNDNYNDNYS

-574 LLSSRAATPMFVA
+574 LLSNRAATPMFVA

-702 LVKNSLKDVGALIRL
+702 LVKNSLKDVVALIRL

-791 RRVRAF
+791 RRVKGF
-797 VNQKDTEQINT
+797 VNQKDTEQIKAN
-808 DAMDIITS
+808 AMDIITS
-816 DTSVTN
+816 DTSVTST
-822 VNIDETKT
+822 NIDEI
-830 EYCEIKSSKKS
+830 EMECCEVKNTKKS
-841 ECANNCINNTLSNA
+841 ECANNCINSTLSKS

-861 FDIKNNDDIK
+861 FDIKNDDKK
-871 ECAKMGVTIEVVI
+871 ESTNMGVTIEVVI

>member
-1 MKKKFDIQGMTC
+1 MKKKFDVQGMTC
-13 SACSSHVEKTVSKL
+13 SACSSHVEKAVSKL
-27 DGVKSCAVSLM
+27 EGIKSCAVSLM

-46 DDSTIAAD
+46 NDSIINAD

-67 SLSDNEKILDKTKKI
+67 SLIDNETGSDNAKKS
-82 ESKSPIFK
+82 ERKSPIFK

-100 IASIVFMLVLMYVSM
+100 ITSIVFMIVLMYVSM
-115 GHMVGLPLPS
+115 GHMIGLPLPS

-151 RSYFIGGTKAL
+151 RSYFINGTKAL
-162 IKRAPNMDTL
+162 FRRAPNMDTL

-189 IMSYRLGAGDLNGVA
+189 IMSYRLGAGDMNGVA

-253 IRDGIEMVIPSENLV
+253 IRDGVEMVIPSENLV

-280 ISADGSIIE
+280 ISADGTIIE
-289 GETYVDESAITGE
+289 GDTFVDESAITGE
-302 SKPARKGIGDDVV
+302 SKPARKGIGDEVV

-356 KIADRIS
+356 KIADKIS
-363 GVFVP
+363 GIFVP
-368 IVIAIAIIAFTVWI
+368 IVIAIALIAFIVWV

-459 TDIITYDFDRDKLLR
+459 TDIICYGYDRDELLR
-474 LTASAERFSEHPL
+474 LAASAERFSEHPL
-487 AQAIVERFGE
+487 AQAIVEGYDE
-497 IGSDYMDTSEF
+497 VGGDYLDASDF
-508 TTIEGRGISALI
+508 VTIEGRGISAII

-529 SKLMADNEINIDNL
+529 SKLMTDNGIDIDKLIDNEII
-543 VDAKAISN
+543 
-551 KDINGNDNYNDNYS
+551 NDNHLNGKDNDDSLNS
-565 DKSPRKTAE
+565 NRPIGESPRKASETMSA
-574 LLSSRAATPMFVA
+574 RAGTPMFIA
-587 YDERLVGI
+587 YGDRLVGI

-603 EDSKEAILE
+603 EDSREAILE

-628 LTARAIADQVG
+628 ITARAIADQVG
-639 IANVV
+639 ITNVV

-659 QDKGRRVAF
+659 QEKGRRVAF

-702 LVKNSLKDVGALIRL
+702 LVKNSLKDVAALIRL

-785 INRNSF
+785 INRKFLHIDKISGNHQDTSDNP
-791 RRVRAF
+791 
-797 VNQKDTEQINT
+797 VNDTEVTIDVINFDT
-808 DAMDIITS
+808 VMPNNKS
-816 DTSVTN
+816 DEYANSNEKCNINKSLSCDSV
-822 VNIDETKT
+822 I
-830 EYCEIKSSKKS
+830 
-841 ECANNCINNTLSNA
+841 
-855 NRDNAQ
+855 NAQ
-861 FDIKNNDDIK
+861 ADKNNNKDNK
-871 ECAKMGVTIEVVI
+871 ENKDMGITIEVVI
-884 EGMSCGHCSARV
+884 DGMSCGHCSARV

-903 DGISARVDLDNK
+903 DGVSARVDLDNN

>member
-1 MKKKFDIQGMTC
+1 MKKKFDVQGMTC
-13 SACSSHVEKTVSKL
+13 SACSSHVEKAVSKL

-38 TNTMLVEY
+38 TNTMLVDY
-46 DDSTIAAD
+46 DDSSITAD

-67 SLSDNEKILDKTKKI
+67 MLSDNEKSTDSIKKN
-82 ESKSPIFK
+82 ERKSPMFK

-162 IKRAPNMDTL
+162 FKRAPNMDTL

-253 IRDGIEMVIPSENLV
+253 IRDGVEMVIPSENLV

-280 ISADGSIIE
+280 ISADGTIIE

-368 IVIAIAIIAFTVWI
+368 IVIAIAIIAFIVWV

-459 TDIITYDFDRDKLLR
+459 TDIITYDFDRDNLLR

-497 IGSDYMDTSEF
+497 IGSDYMDTTEF

-529 SKLMADNEINIDNL
+529 SKLMADNEIDIDNL

-551 KDINGNDNYNDNYS
+551 NALNGNEND
-565 DKSPRKTAE
+565 DFVEFPRKTAE
-574 LLSSRAATPMFVA
+574 LLSSRAGTPMFVA
-587 YDERLVGI
+587 YDDRLVGI

-628 LTARAIADQVG
+628 ITARAIADQVG
-639 IANVV
+639 IVNVV

-702 LVKNSLKDVGALIRL
+702 LVKNSLKDVAALIRL

-785 INRNSF
+785 IRHNGI
-791 RRVRAF
+791 RRRKVF
-797 VNQKDTEQINT
+797 VNQKDIEQIKTN
-808 DAMDIITS
+808 DMDIIAS

-822 VNIDETKT
+822 TISNETEM
-830 EYCEIKSSKKS
+830 EYCEIKNSSKS
-841 ECANNCINNTLSNA
+841 ECANDCINSTLSNA
-855 NRDNAQ
+855 NRDNAKV
-861 FDIKNNDDIK
+861 DIKNDDKK
-871 ECAKMGVTIEVVI
+871 ESRNMGVTIEVVI

-915 TAYIENGNTVKD
+915 TAYVENGNTVKD
-927 EEIIRAVKDAGY
+927 EEIIRAVTDAGY

>member
-1 MKKKFDIQGMTC
+1 MKKKFDVQGMTC
-13 SACSSHVEKTVSKL
+13 SACSSHVEKAVSKL

-38 TNTMLVEY
+38 TNTMLVDY
-46 DDSTIAAD
+46 DDSSITAD

-67 SLSDNEKILDKTKKI
+67 SLSDNEKSLDKTKKI
-82 ESKSPIFK
+82 ESNSPIFK
-90 AEENALLARV
+90 AEENALLTRV

-253 IRDGIEMVIPSENLV
+253 IRDGVEMVISSENLV

-368 IVIAIAIIAFTVWI
+368 IVIAISIIAFIVWV
-382 SVTGDFEFAFSIAV
+382 SVKGDFEFAFSIAV

-459 TDIITYDFDRDKLLR
+459 TDIIAYDFDRDKLLK
-474 LTASAERFSEHPL
+474 LTASSERFSEHPL
-487 AQAIVERFGE
+487 AQAIVESFGE
-497 IGSDYMDTSEF
+497 IGSDYMDTTEF
-508 TTIEGRGISALI
+508 TAIEGRGISALI

-551 KDINGNDNYNDNYS
+551 KDINGNDNDNYS
-565 DKSPRKTAE
+565 SESPRKTAE

-587 YDERLVGI
+587 YDDRLVGI

-617 IEVIMLTGDNE
+617 IEIIMLTGDNE

-702 LVKNSLKDVGALIRL
+702 LVKNSLKDVAALIRL

-785 INRNSF
+785 VKRNNLNKMKSSFNSIEIN
-791 RRVRAF
+791 
-797 VNQKDTEQINT
+797 DTKEPNETLKTDT
-808 DAMDIITS
+808 DANTAASIKNEAYAVDCKSNNNQERDCGQCKIKDNLPCES
-816 DTSVTN
+816 DKNMTT
-822 VNIDETKT
+822 
-830 EYCEIKSSKKS
+830 IKS
-841 ECANNCINNTLSNA
+841 NSNL
-855 NRDNAQ
+855 
-861 FDIKNNDDIK
+861 IK
-871 ECAKMGVTIEVVI
+871 ENIEMGVTIEVVI
-884 EGMSCGHCSARV
+884 DGMSCGHCSARV

-903 DGISARVDLDNK
+903 DGISAHVDLDNK

>member
-1 MKKKFDIQGMTC
+1 MKKKFDVQGMTC
-13 SACSSHVEKTVSKL
+13 SACSSHVEKAVSKL
-27 DGVKSCAVSLM
+27 EGIKSCAVSLM

-46 DDSTIAAD
+46 NDSIINAD

-67 SLSDNEKILDKTKKI
+67 SLSDKETGSDNAKKS
-82 ESKSPIFK
+82 ERKSPMFK
-90 AEENALLARV
+90 VEENALLARV
-100 IASIVFMLVLMYVSM
+100 ITSIVFMIVLMYVSM

-151 RSYFIGGTKAL
+151 RSYFINGIKAL
-162 IKRAPNMDTL
+162 FRRAPNMDTL

-189 IMSYRLGAGDLNGVA
+189 IMSYRLGAGDLSGVA

-253 IRDGIEMVIPSENLV
+253 IRDGVEMVIPSENLI

-280 ISADGSIIE
+280 ISADGTIIE
-289 GETYVDESAITGE
+289 GDTFVDESAITGE
-302 SKPARKGIGDDVV
+302 SKPARKGIGNEVV

-356 KIADRIS
+356 KIADKIS
-363 GVFVP
+363 GIFVP
-368 IVIAIAIIAFTVWI
+368 IVIAIALIAFIVWV

-459 TDIITYDFDRDKLLR
+459 TEIVTYDFDRDKLLR
-474 LTASAERFSEHPL
+474 IAASAERFSEHPL
-487 AQAIVERFGE
+487 AQAIVEGYDE
-497 IGSDYMDTSEF
+497 VGGDYLDTTDF
-508 TTIEGRGISALI
+508 VAIEGRGISAII

-529 SKLMADNEINIDNL
+529 SKLMSDNGIDIDKLIDNEII
-543 VDAKAISN
+543 
-551 KDINGNDNYNDNYS
+551 NDNHLNGKVNDDSLNS
-565 DKSPRKTAE
+565 NRLIGESPRKASETMSA
-574 LLSSRAATPMFVA
+574 RAGTPMFVA
-587 YDERLVGI
+587 YGDRLIGI

-603 EDSKEAILE
+603 EDSREAILE

-628 LTARAIADQVG
+628 ITARAIADQVG
-639 IANVV
+639 IANIV

-659 QDKGRRVAF
+659 QEKGRRVAF

-702 LVKNSLKDVGALIRL
+702 LVKNSLKDVAALIRL

-785 INRNSF
+785 VNRKFLHIDKILVSK
-791 RRVRAF
+791 
-797 VNQKDTEQINT
+797 VN
-808 DAMDIITS
+808 TS
-816 DTSVTN
+816 SISESGISVTN
-822 VNIDETKT
+822 DTANFETATEFKSEERENGNTKCNKNINLSCNSIINAQIDE
-830 EYCEIKSSKKS
+830 
-841 ECANNCINNTLSNA
+841 NNNK
-855 NRDNAQ
+855 DN
-861 FDIKNNDDIK
+861 K
-871 ECAKMGVTIEVVI
+871 ENKDMGITIEVVI
-884 EGMSCGHCSARV
+884 DGMSCGHCSARV

-903 DGISARVDLDNK
+903 DGVSARVDLDNK

>member
-1 MKKKFDIQGMTC
+1 MKKKFDVQGMTC
-13 SACSSHVEKTVSKL
+13 SACSSHVEKAVSKL

-38 TNTMLVEY
+38 TNTMLVDY
-46 DDSTIAAD
+46 DDSSITAD

-67 SLSDNEKILDKTKKI
+67 MLSDNEKSTDSIKKN
-82 ESKSPIFK
+82 ERKSPMFK

-100 IASIVFMLVLMYVSM
+100 IASIVLMLVLMYVSM

-137 LVQLLLTLPVLYIN
+137 LVQLLLTLPVLYLN

-162 IKRAPNMDTL
+162 FKRAPNMDTL

-253 IRDGIEMVIPSENLV
+253 IRDGVEMVIPSENLV

-280 ISADGSIIE
+280 ISADGTIIE

-368 IVIAIAIIAFTVWI
+368 IVIAIAIIVFIVWV

-459 TDIITYDFDRDKLLR
+459 TDIIAYDFDRDNLLR

-497 IGSDYMDTSEF
+497 IGSDYMETTEF

-520 DGKKVFIGN
+520 DGKKAFIGN
-529 SKLMADNEINIDNL
+529 SKLMADNEIDIDNL
-543 VDAKAISN
+543 MNAKAISN
-551 KDINGNDNYNDNYS
+551 NALNGNEND
-565 DKSPRKTAE
+565 DFVESPRKTAE
-574 LLSSRAATPMFVA
+574 LLSSRAGTPMFVA
-587 YDERLVGI
+587 YDDRLVGI

-603 EDSKEAILE
+603 EDSKDAILE

-628 LTARAIADQVG
+628 ITARAIADQVG

-702 LVKNSLKDVGALIRL
+702 LVKNSLKDVAALIRL

-738 GIPLAAGIFYPWL
+738 GIPLAAGLFYPWL

-785 INRNSF
+785 IRHNGI
-791 RRVRAF
+791 RRRKVF
-797 VNQKDTEQINT
+797 VNQKDIEQIKTN
-808 DAMDIITS
+808 DMDIIAS
-816 DTSVTN
+816 NTSVTN
-822 VNIDETKT
+822 TINNETEM
-830 EYCEIKSSKKS
+830 EYCEIKNSSKS
-841 ECANNCINNTLSNA
+841 ECANNCINSTLFNA

-861 FDIKNNDDIK
+861 VDIKNDDKK
-871 ECAKMGVTIEVVI
+871 ESRNMGVTIEVVI

-915 TAYIENGNTVKD
+915 TAYVENGNTVKD
-927 EEIIRAVKDAGY
+927 EEIIRAVTDAGY

>member
-1 MKKKFDIQGMTC
+1 MKKKFDVQGMTC
-13 SACSSHVEKTVSKL
+13 SACSSHVEKAVSKL

-38 TNTMLVEY
+38 TNTMLVDY
-46 DDSTIAAD
+46 DDSSIMAD

-67 SLSDNEKILDKTKKI
+67 SLSDNEKSLDKTKKI
-82 ESKSPIFK
+82 ESISPIFK
-90 AEENALLARV
+90 AEENTLLARV

-253 IRDGIEMVIPSENLV
+253 IRDGVEMVISSENLV

-368 IVIAIAIIAFTVWI
+368 IVIAISIIAFIVWV

-459 TDIITYDFDRDKLLR
+459 TDIIAYDFDRDKLLK

-487 AQAIVERFGE
+487 AQAIVESFGE
-497 IGSDYMDTSEF
+497 IGSDYMDTTEF

-551 KDINGNDNYNDNYS
+551 KDINGNDNDNHS
-565 DKSPRKTAE
+565 SESPRKTAE

-587 YDERLVGI
+587 YDDRLVGI

-628 LTARAIADQVG
+628 ITARAIADQVG

-702 LVKNSLKDVGALIRL
+702 LVKNSLKDVAALIRL

-785 INRNSF
+785 VKRNNLNKMKSSFNSIEIN
-791 RRVRAF
+791 
-797 VNQKDTEQINT
+797 DTKEPNETLKTDT
-808 DAMDIITS
+808 DANTAASIKNEAYAVDCKSNNNQERDCGQCKIKDNLSCES
-816 DTSVTN
+816 DKNMTT
-822 VNIDETKT
+822 
-830 EYCEIKSSKKS
+830 IKS
-841 ECANNCINNTLSNA
+841 NSNL
-855 NRDNAQ
+855 
-861 FDIKNNDDIK
+861 IK
-871 ECAKMGVTIEVVI
+871 ENIEMGVTIEVVI

-903 DGISARVDLDNK
+903 DGISAHVDLDNK

>member
-1 MKKKFDIQGMTC
+1 MKKKFEIQGMTC
-13 SACSSHVEKTVSKL
+13 SACSSHVEKAVSKL
-27 DGVKSCAVSLM
+27 DGIKSCAVSLM

-46 DDSTIAAD
+46 DDSVIKAD

-67 SLSDNEKILDKTKKI
+67 SLSDSDASANNASKTEK
-82 ESKSPIFK
+82 KSPMFK

-100 IASIVFMLVLMYVSM
+100 ITSIVFMIVLMYVSM

-151 RSYFIGGTKAL
+151 RSYFINGTKAL
-162 IKRAPNMDTL
+162 IRRAPNMDTL

-189 IMSYRLGAGDLNGVA
+189 IMSYRLGAGDLSGVA

-253 IRDGIEMVIPSENLV
+253 IRDGVEMVIPSENLV
-268 LGDIVAVRPGEA
+268 LGDIVVVRSGEA
-280 ISADGSIIE
+280 ISADGTIIE
-289 GETYVDESAITGE
+289 GDTFVDESAITGE

-356 KIADRIS
+356 KIADKIS
-363 GVFVP
+363 GIFVP
-368 IVIAIAIIAFTVWI
+368 IVIAIALIAFVVWV
-382 SVTGDFEFAFSIAV
+382 SVTSDFEFAFSIAV

-459 TDIITYDFDRDKLLR
+459 TDIICYGHECDELLR
-474 LTASAERFSEHPL
+474 LAASVERFSEHPL
-487 AQAIVERFGE
+487 AQAIVEGYDKL
-497 IGSDYMDTSEF
+497 GGDYLDASEF
-508 TTIEGRGISALI
+508 VAIEGRGISALI

-529 SKLMADNEINIDNL
+529 SSLMADNGINIDNVL
-543 VDAKAISN
+543 ASESLGLN
-551 KDINGNDNYNDNYS
+551 NLNGNDDIDGTKENNQNGD
-565 DKSPRKTAE
+565 SPRKTAE
-574 LLSSRAATPMFVA
+574 ALSSRAGTPMFVA
-587 YDERLVGI
+587 YGDRLIGI

-603 EDSKEAILE
+603 EDSREAIFE

-628 LTARAIADQVG
+628 ITARAIADQVG
-639 IANVV
+639 ITNVV

-659 QDKGRRVAF
+659 QEKGRRVAF

-702 LVKNSLKDVGALIRL
+702 LVKNSLKDVTALIRL

-785 INRNSF
+785 VNRKILHREKLSASQLDNSSISADGIPETTDTINS
-791 RRVRAF
+791 
-797 VNQKDTEQINT
+797 E
-808 DAMDIITS
+808 
-816 DTSVTN
+816 SVTAECEAAN
-822 VNIDETKT
+822 GNTQCKINKPLSCKSVKSTQTDE
-830 EYCEIKSSKKS
+830 
-841 ECANNCINNTLSNA
+841 NSNA
-855 NRDNAQ
+855 
-861 FDIKNNDDIK
+861 KIK
-871 ECAKMGVTIEVVI
+871 ESKDMGITIEVVI
-884 EGMSCGHCSARV
+884 DGMSCGHCSARV

-903 DGISARVDLDNK
+903 DGVSARVDLDNK

>member
-1 MKKKFDIQGMTC
+1 MKKKFDVQGMTC
-13 SACSSHVEKTVSKL
+13 SACSSHVEKAVSKL
-27 DGVKSCAVSLM
+27 EGIKSCAVSLM

-46 DDSTIAAD
+46 NDSIINAD

-67 SLSDNEKILDKTKKI
+67 SLSDKETGSDNAKKS
-82 ESKSPIFK
+82 ERKSPIFK

-100 IASIVFMLVLMYVSM
+100 ITSIVFMIVLMYVSM

-151 RSYFIGGTKAL
+151 RSYFINGTKAL
-162 IKRAPNMDTL
+162 FRRAPNMDTL

-189 IMSYRLGAGDLNGVA
+189 IMSYRLGAGDMNGVA

-253 IRDGIEMVIPSENLV
+253 IRDGVEMVIPSENLI

-280 ISADGSIIE
+280 ISADGTIIE
-289 GETYVDESAITGE
+289 GDTFVDESAITGE
-302 SKPARKGIGDDVV
+302 SKPARKGIGNEVV

-356 KIADRIS
+356 KIADKIS
-363 GVFVP
+363 GIFVP
-368 IVIAIAIIAFTVWI
+368 IVIAIALIAFIVWV

-459 TDIITYDFDRDKLLR
+459 TDTICYGYDRDELLR
-474 LTASAERFSEHPL
+474 LAASAERFSEHPL
-487 AQAIVERFGE
+487 AQAIVEGYDE
-497 IGSDYMDTSEF
+497 VGGDYLDASDF
-508 TTIEGRGISALI
+508 VTIEGRGISAII
-520 DGKKVFIGN
+520 DGKNVFIGN
-529 SKLMADNEINIDNL
+529 SKLMSDNGIDIDKLIDNEIINDNHSKGIDNDDNL
-543 VDAKAISN
+543 NAN
-551 KDINGNDNYNDNYS
+551 NQNGE
-565 DKSPRKTAE
+565 SPRKASETMSA
-574 LLSSRAATPMFVA
+574 RAGTPMFVA
-587 YDERLVGI
+587 YGDRLIGI

-603 EDSKEAILE
+603 EDSREAILE

-617 IEVIMLTGDNE
+617 IEVIMLTGDNDI
-628 LTARAIADQVG
+628 TARAIADQVG
-639 IANVV
+639 ITNVV
-644 AGVLPDGKESVIREL
+644 SGVLPDGKESVIREL

-702 LVKNSLKDVGALIRL
+702 LVKNSLKDVAALIRL

-738 GIPLAAGIFYPWL
+738 GIPLAAGIFFPWL

-785 INRNSF
+785 NRKILHREKILVSK
-791 RRVRAF
+791 
-797 VNQKDTEQINT
+797 VN
-808 DAMDIITS
+808 TS
-816 DTSVTN
+816 SISESGISVTN
-822 VNIDETKT
+822 DTTNFETAT
-830 EYCEIKSSKKS
+830 EFKS
-841 ECANNCINNTLSNA
+841 EERENGNTKCNKNINLSCNSVI
-855 NRDNAQ
+855 NAQ
-861 FDIKNNDDIK
+861 ADKNNKDNK
-871 ECAKMGVTIEVVI
+871 ENKDMGITIEVVI
-884 EGMSCGHCSARV
+884 DGMSCGHCSARV

-903 DGISARVDLDNK
+903 DGVSARVDLDNK

>member
-1 MKKKFDIQGMTC
+1 MKKKFDVQGMTC
-13 SACSSHVEKTVSKL
+13 SACSSHVEKAVSKL
-27 DGVKSCAVSLM
+27 DGVNSCAVSLM

-46 DDSTIAAD
+46 NDSIINAD

-67 SLSDNEKILDKTKKI
+67 SLSDKETGSDNAKKS
-82 ESKSPIFK
+82 ERKSPIFK

-100 IASIVFMLVLMYVSM
+100 ITSIVFMIVLMYVSM

-137 LVQLLLTLPVLYIN
+137 LVQLLLTIPVLYIN
-151 RSYFIGGTKAL
+151 RSYFINGTKAL
-162 IKRAPNMDTL
+162 FRRAPNMDTL

-189 IMSYRLGAGDLNGVA
+189 IMSYRLGAGDMNGVA

-253 IRDGIEMVIPSENLV
+253 IRDGVEMVIPSENLV

-280 ISADGSIIE
+280 ISADGTIIE
-289 GETYVDESAITGE
+289 GDTFVDESAITGE
-302 SKPARKGIGDDVV
+302 SKPARKGIGDEVV

-356 KIADRIS
+356 KIADKIS
-363 GVFVP
+363 GIFVP
-368 IVIAIAIIAFTVWI
+368 IVIAIALIAFIVWV

-459 TDIITYDFDRDKLLR
+459 TDIICYGYDRDELLR
-474 LTASAERFSEHPL
+474 LAASAERFSEHPL
-487 AQAIVERFGE
+487 AQAIVEGYDE
-497 IGSDYMDTSEF
+497 VGGDYLDASDF
-508 TTIEGRGISALI
+508 VTIEGRGISAII

-529 SKLMADNEINIDNL
+529 SKLMSDNGIDIDKLIDNEII
-543 VDAKAISN
+543 
-551 KDINGNDNYNDNYS
+551 NDNHLNGKDNDDSLNS
-565 DKSPRKTAE
+565 NRLIGESPRKVSEAM
-574 LLSSRAATPMFVA
+574 SARAGTPMFVA
-587 YDERLVGI
+587 YGDRLVGI

-603 EDSKEAILE
+603 EDSREAILE

-628 LTARAIADQVG
+628 ITARAIADQVG
-639 IANVV
+639 ITNVV

-659 QDKGRRVAF
+659 QEKGSRVAF

-702 LVKNSLKDVGALIRL
+702 LVKNSLKDVAALIRL

-785 INRNSF
+785 INRKFLHIDKISSNRHYTSDNP
-791 RRVRAF
+791 
-797 VNQKDTEQINT
+797 VNDTEVTIDVINFDT
-808 DAMDIITS
+808 VMPNNKSDEYTS
-816 DTSVTN
+816 SNEKRNINKSLSCDSV
-822 VNIDETKT
+822 I
-830 EYCEIKSSKKS
+830 
-841 ECANNCINNTLSNA
+841 
-855 NRDNAQ
+855 NAQ
-861 FDIKNNDDIK
+861 TDKNNNKDNK
-871 ECAKMGVTIEVVI
+871 ENKDMGITIEVVI
-884 EGMSCGHCSARV
+884 DGMSCGHCSARV

-903 DGISARVDLDNK
+903 DGVSARVDLDNK

>member
-1 MKKKFDIQGMTC
+1 MKKKFDVQGMTC
-13 SACSSHVEKTVSKL
+13 SACSSHVEKAVSKL

-38 TNTMLVEY
+38 TNTMLVDY
-46 DDSTIAAD
+46 DDSSITAD

-67 SLSDNEKILDKTKKI
+67 SLSDNEKSLDKTKKI
-82 ESKSPIFK
+82 ESNSPIFK
-90 AEENALLARV
+90 AEENALLTRV

-151 RSYFIGGTKAL
+151 RSYFINGTKAL

-189 IMSYRLGAGDLNGVA
+189 IMSFRLGAGDLNGVA

-253 IRDGIEMVIPSENLV
+253 IRDGVEMVIPSENLV

-368 IVIAIAIIAFTVWI
+368 IVIAISIIAFIVWV

-459 TDIITYDFDRDKLLR
+459 TDIIAYDFDRDKLLK

-497 IGSDYMDTSEF
+497 IGSDYMDTTEF

-520 DGKKVFIGN
+520 DSKKVLIGN
-529 SKLMADNEINIDNL
+529 SKLMGDNEINIDNL
-543 VDAKAISN
+543 VDVSALSN
-551 KDINGNDNYNDNYS
+551 IGLKGNDNEGYIGE
-565 DKSPRKTAE
+565 SPRKTAE

-587 YDERLVGI
+587 YDECLVGI

-639 IANVV
+639 ISNVV

-702 LVKNSLKDVGALIRL
+702 LVKNSLKDVAALIRL

-791 RRVRAF
+791 RRVRDF
-797 VNQKDTEQINT
+797 VNQNDTEQIKTN
-808 DAMDIITS
+808 DMDIIAS
-816 DTSVTN
+816 DTSVSNTIKD
-822 VNIDETKT
+822 VIDM
-830 EYCEIKSSKKS
+830 EYCEIKNSNKS
-841 ECANNCINNTLSNA
+841 ECASNCINDTLSKTNKET
-855 NRDNAQ
+855 AQ
-861 FDIKNNDDIK
+861 VDIKNNDDIK
-871 ECAKMGVTIEVVI
+871 ECAIMGVTIEVVI

-903 DGISARVDLDNK
+903 DGISAHVDLDNK

>member
-1 MKKKFDIQGMTC
+1 MKKKFDVQGMTC
-13 SACSSHVEKTVSKL
+13 SACSSHVEKAVSKL

-38 TNTMLVEY
+38 TNTMLVDY
-46 DDSTIAAD
+46 DDSSITAD

-67 SLSDNEKILDKTKKI
+67 IISDNEKSADSIKKS
-82 ESKSPIFK
+82 ERKSPIFK

-115 GHMVGLPLPS
+115 GHMIGLPLPS

-189 IMSYRLGAGDLNGVA
+189 IMSYRLGAGDLNGVT

-302 SKPARKGIGDDVV
+302 SKPARKGIGDDIV

-321 SGFFKLKVT
+321 NGFFKLKVT

-368 IVIAIAIIAFTVWI
+368 IVIAIALIAFIVWI

-459 TDIITYDFDRDKLLR
+459 TDIISYDFDRDKLLR

-487 AQAIVERFGE
+487 AQAIVEKFGE
-497 IGSDYMDTSEF
+497 INGDYMDATEF

-520 DGKKVFIGN
+520 DGKKVLIGN
-529 SKLMADNEINIDNL
+529 SKLMGDNEINIDNL
-543 VDAKAISN
+543 VDVGAINN
-551 KDINGNDNYNDNYS
+551 KDLNVNDNEGYIGE
-565 DKSPRKTAE
+565 SPRKTAE

-587 YDERLVGI
+587 YDECLVGI

-639 IANVV
+639 ISNVV

-702 LVKNSLKDVGALIRL
+702 LVKNSLKDVAALIRL

-785 INRNSF
+785 VKRKNFNKINS
-791 RRVRAF
+791 
-797 VNQKDTEQINT
+797 
-808 DAMDIITS
+808 
-816 DTSVTN
+816 SVKR
-822 VNIDETKT
+822 IE
-830 EYCEIKSSKKS
+830 
-841 ECANNCINNTLSNA
+841 INNTKESNESLKTDTDVTTALS
-855 NRDNAQ
+855 
-861 FDIKNNDDIK
+861 IKNEAYAVDCESNNNLERDCAQCNIKDNLSFESDKIMTTNKNNLNLIK
-871 ECAKMGVTIEVVI
+871 ENREMGVTIEVVI
-884 EGMSCGHCSARV
+884 DGMSCGHCSARV

-939 EVVGIKR
+939 EVIGIKR

>member
-1 MKKKFDIQGMTC
+1 MKKKFDVQGMTC
-13 SACSSHVEKTVSKL
+13 SACSSHVEKAVSKL
-27 DGVKSCAVSLM
+27 DGVNSCAVSLM

-46 DDSTIAAD
+46 NDSIINVD

-67 SLSDNEKILDKTKKI
+67 SLSDKETGSDNAKKS
-82 ESKSPIFK
+82 ERKSPIFK

-100 IASIVFMLVLMYVSM
+100 ITSIVFMIVLMYVSM
-115 GHMVGLPLPS
+115 GHMVGLPLPK

-151 RSYFIGGTKAL
+151 RSYFINGTKAL
-162 IKRAPNMDTL
+162 FRRAPNMDTL

-189 IMSYRLGAGDLNGVA
+189 IMSYRLGAGDMNGVA

-253 IRDGIEMVIPSENLV
+253 IRDGVEMVIPSENLV

-280 ISADGSIIE
+280 ISADGTIIE
-289 GETYVDESAITGE
+289 GDTFVDESAITGE
-302 SKPARKGIGDDVV
+302 SKPARKGIGDEVV

-356 KIADRIS
+356 KIADKIS
-363 GVFVP
+363 GIFVP
-368 IVIAIAIIAFTVWI
+368 IVIAIALIAFIVWV

-459 TDIITYDFDRDKLLR
+459 TDIICYGYDRDELLR
-474 LTASAERFSEHPL
+474 LAASAERFSEHPL
-487 AQAIVERFGE
+487 AQAIVEGYDE
-497 IGSDYMDTSEF
+497 VGGDYLDASDF
-508 TTIEGRGISALI
+508 VTIEGRGISAII

-529 SKLMADNEINIDNL
+529 SKLMTDNGIDIDKLINNEII
-543 VDAKAISN
+543 
-551 KDINGNDNYNDNYS
+551 NDNHLNGKDNDDSLNS
-565 DKSPRKTAE
+565 NRLIGESPRKASETMSA
-574 LLSSRAATPMFVA
+574 RAGTPMFVA
-587 YDERLVGI
+587 YGDRLVGI

-603 EDSKEAILE
+603 EDSREAILE

-628 LTARAIADQVG
+628 ITARAIAKQVG

-659 QDKGRRVAF
+659 QEKGKRVAF

-702 LVKNSLKDVGALIRL
+702 LVKNSLKDVAALIRL

-785 INRNSF
+785 INRKFLHIDKISGNHHYTSDNP
-791 RRVRAF
+791 
-797 VNQKDTEQINT
+797 VNDTEVTIDATNFNTVMPDNKSDEYTSSNEKCNINKSLSC
-808 DAMDIITS
+808 D
-816 DTSVTN
+816 SV
-822 VNIDETKT
+822 I
-830 EYCEIKSSKKS
+830 
-841 ECANNCINNTLSNA
+841 
-855 NRDNAQ
+855 NAQ
-861 FDIKNNDDIK
+861 TDKNNNKDNK
-871 ECAKMGVTIEVVI
+871 ENKNMGITIEVVI
-884 EGMSCGHCSARV
+884 DGMSCGHCSERV

-903 DGISARVDLDNK
+903 DGVSARVDLNNK

>member
-1 MKKKFDIQGMTC
+1 MKKKFDVQGMTC
-13 SACSSHVEKTVSKL
+13 SACSSHVEKAVSKL

-38 TNTMLVEY
+38 TNTMLVDY
-46 DDSTIAAD
+46 DDSSITAD

-67 SLSDNEKILDKTKKI
+67 SLSDNEKSLDKTKKI
-82 ESKSPIFK
+82 ESNSPIFK
-90 AEENALLARV
+90 AEENALLTRV

-253 IRDGIEMVIPSENLV
+253 IRDGVEMVISSENLV

-368 IVIAIAIIAFTVWI
+368 IVIAIALIAFIVWI

-459 TDIITYDFDRDKLLR
+459 TDIIAYDFDRDKLLK

-487 AQAIVERFGE
+487 AQAIVESFGE
-497 IGSDYMDTSEF
+497 IGSDYMDTTEF

-520 DGKKVFIGN
+520 DGKKLFIGN

-551 KDINGNDNYNDNYS
+551 KDLNGNDNDNYS
-565 DKSPRKTAE
+565 SESPRKTAE

-587 YDERLVGI
+587 YDDRLVGI

-617 IEVIMLTGDNE
+617 IDVIMLTGDNE
-628 LTARAIADQVG
+628 ITARAIADQVG

-702 LVKNSLKDVGALIRL
+702 LVKNSLKDVAALIRL

-791 RRVRAF
+791 RRVKGF
-797 VNQKDTEQINT
+797 VNQKDTGQINT

-822 VNIDETKT
+822 VNIDATKT
-830 EYCEIKSSKKS
+830 EYCEIKNSKKS
-841 ECANNCINNTLSNA
+841 ECASDCINDTLSKTNKET
-855 NRDNAQ
+855 AQ
-861 FDIKNNDDIK
+861 VDIKNNDDIK
-871 ECAKMGVTIEVVI
+871 ECAIMGVTIEVVI

-903 DGISARVDLDNK
+903 DGISAHVDLDNK

-927 EEIIRAVKDAGY
+927 EEIIRAVKDVGY

>member
-1 MKKKFDIQGMTC
+1 MKKKFDVQGMTC
-13 SACSSHVEKTVSKL
+13 SACSSHVEKAVSKL

-38 TNTMLVEY
+38 TNTMLVDY
-46 DDSTIAAD
+46 DDSSITAD
-54 GIIDAVKKSGYGA
+54 GIIDAVKKSGYSA
-67 SLSDNEKILDKTKKI
+67 SLSDNEKSLDKTKKI
-82 ESKSPIFK
+82 ESISPIFK
-90 AEENALLARV
+90 AEENALLTRV
-100 IASIVFMLVLMYVSM
+100 IVSIVFMLVLMYVSM

-151 RSYFIGGTKAL
+151 RSYFINGTKAL

-253 IRDGIEMVIPSENLV
+253 IRDGVEMVIPSENLV

-368 IVIAIAIIAFTVWI
+368 IVIAISIIAFIVWV

-459 TDIITYDFDRDKLLR
+459 TDIIAYDFDRDKLLK

-487 AQAIVERFGE
+487 AQAIVESFGV
-497 IGSDYMDTSEF
+497 IGSDYMDTTEF

-551 KDINGNDNYNDNYS
+551 KDLNGNDNDNYS
-565 DKSPRKTAE
+565 SESPRKTAE

-587 YDERLVGI
+587 YDDRLVGI

-628 LTARAIADQVG
+628 ITARAIADQVG

-702 LVKNSLKDVGALIRL
+702 LVKNSLKDVAALIRL

-791 RRVRAF
+791 RRVRDF
-797 VNQKDTEQINT
+797 VNQNDTEQIKTN
-808 DAMDIITS
+808 DMDIIAS
-816 DTSVTN
+816 DTSVSNTIKD
-822 VNIDETKT
+822 VIDM
-830 EYCEIKSSKKS
+830 EYCEIKNSNKS
-841 ECANNCINNTLSNA
+841 ECASNCINDTLSKTNKET
-855 NRDNAQ
+855 AQ
-861 FDIKNNDDIK
+861 VDIKNNDDIK
-871 ECAKMGVTIEVVI
+871 ECAIMGVTIEVVI

-903 DGISARVDLDNK
+903 DGISAHVDLDNK

>member
-1 MKKKFDIQGMTC
+1 MKKKFDVQGMTC
-13 SACSSHVEKTVSKL
+13 SACSSHVEKAVSKL

-38 TNTMLVEY
+38 TNTMLVDY
-46 DDSTIAAD
+46 DDSSITAD

-67 SLSDNEKILDKTKKI
+67 SLSDNEKSLDKTKKI
-82 ESKSPIFK
+82 ESNSPIFK
-90 AEENALLARV
+90 AEENALLTRV

-151 RSYFIGGTKAL
+151 RSYFINGTNAL
-162 IKRAPNMDTL
+162 FRRAPNMDTL

-253 IRDGIEMVIPSENLV
+253 IRDGVEMVIPSENLV

-330 RVGADTTLNKII
+330 RVGADTTLNRII

-368 IVIAIAIIAFTVWI
+368 IVIAISIIAFIVWV

-459 TDIITYDFDRDKLLR
+459 TDIIAYDFDRDKLLK

-497 IGSDYMDTSEF
+497 IGSDYMDTTEF
-508 TTIEGRGISALI
+508 TAIEGRGISALI

-551 KDINGNDNYNDNYS
+551 KDLNGNDNDNYS
-565 DKSPRKTAE
+565 SESPRKTAE

-587 YDERLVGI
+587 YDDRLVGI

-617 IEVIMLTGDNE
+617 IDVIMLTGDNE
-628 LTARAIADQVG
+628 ITARAIADQVG

-702 LVKNSLKDVGALIRL
+702 LVKNSLKDVAALIRL

-771 VLNALRLKLFNPNK
+771 VLNAQRLKLFNPNK

-791 RRVRAF
+791 RRVRDF
-797 VNQKDTEQINT
+797 VNQNDTEQIKTN
-808 DAMDIITS
+808 DMDIIAS

-822 VNIDETKT
+822 TIKDVIDM
-830 EYCEIKSSKKS
+830 EYCEIKNSNKS
-841 ECANNCINNTLSNA
+841 ECASNCINDTLSKTNKET
-855 NRDNAQ
+855 AQ
-861 FDIKNNDDIK
+861 VDIKNNDDIK
-871 ECAKMGVTIEVVI
+871 ECAIMGVTIEVVI

-903 DGISARVDLDNK
+903 DGISAHVDLDNK

>member
-1 MKKKFDIQGMTC
+1 MKKKFDVQGMTC
-13 SACSSHVEKTVSKL
+13 SACSSHVEKAVSKL

-38 TNTMLVEY
+38 TNTMLVDY
-46 DDSTIAAD
+46 DDSSITAD

-67 SLSDNEKILDKTKKI
+67 SLSDNEKSLDKTKKI

-162 IKRAPNMDTL
+162 FRRAPNMDTL

-253 IRDGIEMVIPSENLV
+253 IRDGVEMVISSENLV

-368 IVIAIAIIAFTVWI
+368 IVIAISIIAFIVWV
-382 SVTGDFEFAFSIAV
+382 SVKGDFEFAFSIAV

-459 TDIITYDFDRDKLLR
+459 TDIIAYDFDRDKLLK

-487 AQAIVERFGE
+487 AQAIVESFGE
-497 IGSDYMDTSEF
+497 IGSDYMDTTEF
-508 TTIEGRGISALI
+508 TAIEGRGISALI

-551 KDINGNDNYNDNYS
+551 KDINGNDNDNHS
-565 DKSPRKTAE
+565 SESPRKTAE

-587 YDERLVGI
+587 YDDRLVGI

-628 LTARAIADQVG
+628 ITARAIADQVG

-644 AGVLPDGKESVIREL
+644 AGVLPDGKESLIREL

-702 LVKNSLKDVGALIRL
+702 LVKNSLKDVAALIRL

-791 RRVRAF
+791 RRVRDF
-797 VNQKDTEQINT
+797 VNQNDTEQIKTN
-808 DAMDIITS
+808 DMDIIAS

-822 VNIDETKT
+822 TIKDVIDM
-830 EYCEIKSSKKS
+830 EYCEIKNSNKS
-841 ECANNCINNTLSNA
+841 ECASNCINDTLSKTNKET
-855 NRDNAQ
+855 AQ
-861 FDIKNNDDIK
+861 VDIKNNDDIK
-871 ECAKMGVTIEVVI
+871 ECAIMGVTIEVVI

-903 DGISARVDLDNK
+903 DGISAHVDLDNK

>member
-1 MKKKFDIQGMTC
+1 MKKKFDVQGMTC
-13 SACSSHVEKTVSKL
+13 SACSSHVEKAVSKL

-38 TNTMLVEY
+38 TNTMLVDY
-46 DDSTIAAD
+46 DDSSITAD

-67 SLSDNEKILDKTKKI
+67 SLSDNEKSLDKTKKI
-82 ESKSPIFK
+82 ESNSPIFK
-90 AEENALLARV
+90 AEENALLTRV

-253 IRDGIEMVIPSENLV
+253 IRDGVEMVIPSENLV

-368 IVIAIAIIAFTVWI
+368 IVIAISIIAFIVWV

-459 TDIITYDFDRDKLLR
+459 TDIIAYDFDRDKLLK

-487 AQAIVERFGE
+487 AQAIVESFGE
-497 IGSDYMDTSEF
+497 IGSDYMDTTEF
-508 TTIEGRGISALI
+508 TAIEGRGISALI

-551 KDINGNDNYNDNYS
+551 KDINGNDNDNYS
-565 DKSPRKTAE
+565 SESPRKTAE

-587 YDERLVGI
+587 YDDRLVGI

-617 IEVIMLTGDNE
+617 IDVIMLTGDNE
-628 LTARAIADQVG
+628 ITARAIADQVG

-702 LVKNSLKDVGALIRL
+702 LVKNSLKDVATLIRL

-791 RRVRAF
+791 RRVRDF
-797 VNQKDTEQINT
+797 VNQNDTEQIKTN
-808 DAMDIITS
+808 DMDIIAS
-816 DTSVTN
+816 DTSVSNTIKD
-822 VNIDETKT
+822 VIDM
-830 EYCEIKSSKKS
+830 EYCEIKNSNKS
-841 ECANNCINNTLSNA
+841 ECASNCINDTLSKTNKET
-855 NRDNAQ
+855 AQ
-861 FDIKNNDDIK
+861 VDIKNNDDIK
-871 ECAKMGVTIEVVI
+871 ECAIMGVTIEVVI

-903 DGISARVDLDNK
+903 DGISAHVDLDNK

>member
-551 KDINGNDNYNDNYS
+551 KDLNVNDNHDYS
-565 DKSPRKTAE
+565 GKSPRKTAE

-702 LVKNSLKDVGALIRL
+702 LVKNSLKDVAALIRL

-797 VNQKDTEQINT
+797 VNQKDTEQIKTN
-808 DAMDIITS
+808 AMDIITS

-861 FDIKNNDDIK
+861 VDIKNDDKK
-871 ECAKMGVTIEVVI
+871 ESAKMGVTIEVVI

-927 EEIIRAVKDAGY
+927 EEIIRAVKDVGY

>member
-1 MKKKFDIQGMTC
+1 MKKKFEIQGMTC
-13 SACSSHVEKTVSKL
+13 SACSSHVEKAVSKL
-27 DGVKSCAVSLM
+27 DGIKSCAVSLM

-46 DDSTIAAD
+46 DDSVIKAD

-67 SLSDNEKILDKTKKI
+67 SLSDSDASANNASKTEK
-82 ESKSPIFK
+82 KSPMFK

-100 IASIVFMLVLMYVSM
+100 ITSIVFMIVLMYVSM

-151 RSYFIGGTKAL
+151 RSYFINGTKAL
-162 IKRAPNMDTL
+162 LRRAPNMDTL

-189 IMSYRLGAGDLNGVA
+189 IMSYRLGAGDLSGVA

-253 IRDGIEMVIPSENLV
+253 IRDGVEMVIPSENLV
-268 LGDIVAVRPGEA
+268 LGDIVVVRSGEA
-280 ISADGSIIE
+280 ISADGTIIE
-289 GETYVDESAITGE
+289 GDTFVDESAITGE

-356 KIADRIS
+356 KIADKIS
-363 GVFVP
+363 GIFVP
-368 IVIAIAIIAFTVWI
+368 IVIAIALIAFVVWV
-382 SVTGDFEFAFSIAV
+382 SVTSDFEFAFSIAV

-459 TDIITYDFDRDKLLR
+459 TDIICYGHECDELLKLA
-474 LTASAERFSEHPL
+474 ASVERFSEHPL
-487 AQAIVERFGE
+487 AQAIVEGYDKL
-497 IGSDYMDTSEF
+497 GGDYLDASEF
-508 TTIEGRGISALI
+508 VAIEGRGISALI

-529 SKLMADNEINIDNL
+529 SSLMADNGINIDNVL
-543 VDAKAISN
+543 ASESLGLN
-551 KDINGNDNYNDNYS
+551 NLNDNDNS
-565 DKSPRKTAE
+565 DELNENIQNGESPRKTAE
-574 LLSSRAATPMFVA
+574 ALSSRAGTPMFVA
-587 YDERLVGI
+587 YGDRLIGI

-603 EDSKEAILE
+603 EDSREAIFE

-628 LTARAIADQVG
+628 ITARAIADQVG
-639 IANVV
+639 ITNVV

-659 QDKGRRVAF
+659 QGKGRRVAF

-702 LVKNSLKDVGALIRL
+702 LVKNSLKDVAALIRL

-785 INRNSF
+785 VNRKIMNREKASISQLDNSSISADGIPETTDTINS
-791 RRVRAF
+791 
-797 VNQKDTEQINT
+797 E
-808 DAMDIITS
+808 
-816 DTSVTN
+816 SVTAECEAAN
-822 VNIDETKT
+822 GNTQCKINKPLSCKSVKSTQTDE
-830 EYCEIKSSKKS
+830 
-841 ECANNCINNTLSNA
+841 NSNA
-855 NRDNAQ
+855 KIEESKD
-861 FDIKNNDDIK
+861 
-871 ECAKMGVTIEVVI
+871 MGITIEVVI
-884 EGMSCGHCSARV
+884 DGMSCGHCSARV

-903 DGISARVDLDNK
+903 DGVSARVDLDNK

>member
-1 MKKKFDIQGMTC
+1 MKKKFDVQGMTC
-13 SACSSHVEKTVSKL
+13 SACSSHVEKAVSKL

-38 TNTMLVEY
+38 TNTMLVDY
-46 DDSTIAAD
+46 DDSSITAD
-54 GIIDAVKKSGYGA
+54 GIIDAVEKSGYGA
-67 SLSDNEKILDKTKKI
+67 ILSDNEKSADSIKKS
-82 ESKSPIFK
+82 ERKSPIFK

-115 GHMVGLPLPS
+115 GHMIGLPLPS

-151 RSYFIGGTKAL
+151 RSYFINGTKAL

-253 IRDGIEMVIPSENLV
+253 IRDGIEIVIPSENLV

-302 SKPARKGIGDDVV
+302 SKPARKGISDDVV

-368 IVIAIAIIAFTVWI
+368 IVIAIALIAFIVWI

-459 TDIITYDFDRDKLLR
+459 TDIISYDVNRDKLLR

-487 AQAIVERFGE
+487 AQAIVEKFGE
-497 IGSDYMDTSEF
+497 IDGDYMDATEF

-520 DGKKVFIGN
+520 DGKKVLIGN

-543 VDAKAISN
+543 VDVSALSN
-551 KDINGNDNYNDNYS
+551 IGLKGNDNEDYIGE
-565 DKSPRKTAE
+565 SPRKTAE

-587 YDERLVGI
+587 YDECLVGI

-639 IANVV
+639 ISNVV

-702 LVKNSLKDVGALIRL
+702 LVKNSLKDVAALIRL

-785 INRNSF
+785 VKRKNFNKINS
-791 RRVRAF
+791 
-797 VNQKDTEQINT
+797 
-808 DAMDIITS
+808 
-816 DTSVTN
+816 SVKR
-822 VNIDETKT
+822 IE
-830 EYCEIKSSKKS
+830 
-841 ECANNCINNTLSNA
+841 INNTKESNKSLKTDTDVTTALS
-855 NRDNAQ
+855 
-861 FDIKNNDDIK
+861 IKNEAYAVDCESNNNLERDCAQCNIKDNLSFESDKIMTTNKNNLNLIK
-871 ECAKMGVTIEVVI
+871 ENREMGVTIEVVI
-884 EGMSCGHCSARV
+884 DGMSCGHCSARV

-927 EEIIRAVKDAGY
+927 EEIIRAVKEAGY
-939 EVVGIKR
+939 EVIGIKR

>member
-1 MKKKFDIQGMTC
+1 MKKKFDVQGMTC
-13 SACSSHVEKTVSKL
+13 SACSSHVEKAVSKL
-27 DGVKSCAVSLM
+27 DGIKNCAVSLM

-46 DDSTIAAD
+46 DDSIINAD

-67 SLSDNEKILDKTKKI
+67 SLSDNEIVSVNAKKS
-82 ESKSPIFK
+82 ERKSPMFK
-90 AEENALLARV
+90 AEENALLTRV
-100 IASIVFMLVLMYVSM
+100 ITSIVFMIVLMYVSM

-137 LVQLLLTLPVLYIN
+137 FVQLLLTLPVLYIN
-151 RSYFIGGTKAL
+151 RSYFINGTKAL
-162 IKRAPNMDTL
+162 FRRAPNMDTL

-189 IMSYRLGAGDLNGVA
+189 IMSYRLGAGDLSGVA

-253 IRDGIEMVIPSENLV
+253 IRDGVEMVIPSENLI
-268 LGDIVAVRPGEA
+268 LGDIVAVRSGEA
-280 ISADGSIIE
+280 ISADGIIIE
-289 GETYVDESAITGE
+289 GDTFVDESAITGE
-302 SKPARKGIGDDVV
+302 SKPARKGIGDEVV

-356 KIADRIS
+356 KIADKIS
-363 GVFVP
+363 GIFVP
-368 IVIAIAIIAFTVWI
+368 IVIAIALIAFIVWV

-459 TDIITYDFDRDKLLR
+459 TDIICYGYDRDELLKLA
-474 LTASAERFSEHPL
+474 ASVERFSEHPL
-487 AQAIVERFGE
+487 AQAIVEGYGE
-497 IGSDYMDTSEF
+497 VGGDYLDVTDF
-508 TTIEGRGISALI
+508 VAIEGRGISALI

-529 SKLMADNEINIDNL
+529 SKLMSDNGIDIDNL
-543 VDAKAISN
+543 PDSESI
-551 KDINGNDNYNDNYS
+551 NDNHLNGEDSDDNLNANRQIGEA
-565 DKSPRKTAE
+565 PRLVSEAM
-574 LLSSRAATPMFVA
+574 SARAGTPMFVA
-587 YDERLVGI
+587 WGDRLIGI

-603 EDSKEAILE
+603 EDSREAILE

-628 LTARAIADQVG
+628 ITARAIADQVG

-659 QDKGRRVAF
+659 QEKGRRVAF

-702 LVKNSLKDVGALIRL
+702 LVKNSLKDVAALIRL

-785 INRNSF
+785 VNRKIFNREKVS
-791 RRVRAF
+791 VSKLETSSISESSIA
-797 VNQKDTEQINT
+797 V
-808 DAMDIITS
+808 TS
-816 DTSVTN
+816 DITN
-822 VNIDETKT
+822 SETAAVDCKI
-830 EYCEIKSSKKS
+830 EK
-841 ECANNCINNTLSNA
+841 CANGYTQCNINKNLSCIS
-855 NRDNAQ
+855 D
-861 FDIKNNDDIK
+861 KNVQSDENYNK
-871 ECAKMGVTIEVVI
+871 ENKENKSMGITIEVVI
-884 EGMSCGHCSARV
+884 DGMSCGHCSARV

-903 DGISARVDLDNK
+903 DGVSARVDLDNK